1 MLNYSVA
8 ELRNNKTNMTRRL
21 LLLVCAVLCLGS
33 NVRISAQSTSSTTQS
48 AESNFVE
55 GVVRVKLQREIADRM
70 IAAKLPLSVKG
81 TNKKYV
87 QTGVTPLDRVNQKVK
102 AVSMTRVFPYAG
114 KNEAKHKAFGLDL
127 WYDVHYEASGMK
139 LAQARN
145 LFRSAE
151 GVSYAQRIPLYKPIG
166 GERFLEVSPAA
177 VARAAKAAST
187 MPFNDPLLN
196 DQWHYNND
204 GHIAGTKVGADANVF
219 KAWETGVTGSKDVVV
234 AIIDGGFQVDHP
246 DLKDNV
252 WINTAELNG
261 KPGVDDDGDGYVDDI
276 YGYNFVINS
285 SDINAHSHGTHVAGT
300 VGATNNNGIGVCGVA
315 GGSDGKGGVKMMVC
329 QVFDSRASSS
339 AVADF
344 GAAIVYAADR
354 GASIAQ
360 CSWGASVAGDEDKSV
375 TEAVNYFTKNG
386 GGDKMNGGLC
396 IFAAGNNGEE
406 GDYYPGCLDK
416 VVAVGSMA
424 PDGSVAY
431 YSNRGKWVDV
441 TAPGGLEDNG
451 QQYGVLSTLPN
462 STYGYNEGTSMA
474 CPHVSGI
481 AALILSKY
489 GNKQFSNE
497 TLRTLLTTSV
507 NDLYTQ
513 NPEYEGLM
521 GSGYIDAYKAL
532 QGKEGSVPEAVA
544 DFTVTASHDNALIE
558 WVIPETEEKSIDHH
572 VIYYSTEAFSA
583 TDDLNKLSSATV
595 DTKFKYSGDKMSY
608 EVEGLKA
615 STKYYFAIVAYN
627 RWGKA
632 SAVSPIKEATTNA
645 GPKVQVDQKNLS
657 MTVDATKASTAEAS
671 FNVKNAGEGV
681 LKYQLT
687 TATTR
692 ATMSTSARN
701 LKPNPGQVLP
711 FSGTVSPTLA
721 KRNAVASSDYKAENW
736 PDTLTY
742 SNYVY
747 SYIGETDTKLPN
759 ALAQYFYVDKATY
772 PNGFNLTDLLIQGQ
786 NGQNPEIEIYD
797 GSRSIS
803 RASLIQKINY
813 DFWAYNYPITLKEQI
828 YFAPGSSFWVVAKF
842 PAGAKNPL
850 ATGKTERTDIAQ
862 YSFYSSD
869 NGTTWTQL
877 SEVLKGTSFESVASQ
892 LTWAVQAVSK
902 NPDWSQVLNP
912 EPISGEVRPNESQK
926 VTLKNDGQKLV
937 NGTYNFNIHVKSNE
951 AVDSKQQ
958 VALAMTVKGY
968 KPELHSQQLVD
979 FGDLL
984 VGQTKTI
991 DVELTNSG
999 YGVFGGNYGMLQ
1011 APKNV
1016 KSSSDQFNVS
1026 KGANNI
1032 AARSTGTLPVTF
1044 APTKEGNF
1052 SSTIT
1057 LTDKNGNQH
1066 SFLVRGVASVPAKQ
1080 NVTPESYD
1088 AGDLKVGGE
1097 DKTATIT
1104 IKNTGNYPLQYV
1116 FPKFSSEKIV
1126 GSTAKV
1132 HKFGYT
1138 TISNVAG
1145 DESFEYEPA
1154 PELADEKDITS
1165 QFTNDNW
1172 QSGPIKV
1179 GFKFPFYGK
1188 DYDEIY
1194 VSSYGGV
1201 SMQQMDG
1208 RISCMVP
1215 TGDCVQGLGYISAY
1229 TNSGWMDMGANSKI
1243 TYGHKNGKLYI
1254 KFKDV
1259 VTPATNGGGETT
1271 TISFHMALCPDGSV
1285 EVYYDDYNPAG
1296 VFGSGGHNFV
1306 GVSDIAAS
1314 DPCIFVDANKVQE
1327 DNDGLDAPY
1336 YDIVT
1341 GSAIKIVAPA
1351 KSMIK
1356 SLSSTDG
1363 YVGNGESKEIKVTLA
1378 ANDELVAGP
1387 LTNYLTVITNDP
1399 INPSSTVKMTA
1410 NIVGDNLKAEAAL
1423 DSTSVD
1429 FGKVFRTS
1437 AQQRTVLLSNN
1448 GKDALQVAGVSVKNG
1463 KFTLAE
1469 EMKAAFS
1476 VPAGQGKDIVVT
1488 LPTAEKGTVE
1498 DVLVITYQDGTTKEI
1513 PLKAEVIGNPTWK
1526 SNPESLKVETPYGTN
1541 VEKTIQVTNEG
1552 DENLAFSVE
1561 PASWFSA
1568 SDLEA
1573 AGKSSVDYVFKSK
1586 LDGFDIPYNWVD
1598 ITNDYTEHMPYAYY
1612 IDKTDFKKVELP
1624 FEFPFYGKKYKSMYI
1639 YNTGF
1644 VSFDAPVEDYKQFP
1658 EPPASLPTTE
1668 TFYTNIICPFW
1679 GNHSMNTPSSDG
1691 VYYKAKDDEVIVSY
1705 KNYGNTMMQG
1715 MNFEVILRK
1724 DGSFKFQYNVDPD
1737 GFQLGV
1743 FGLCGIMDHTGT
1755 RGITPADMYITDGN
1769 AVEFSP
1775 YKNYVVAPGEQVEM
1789 PVELKANQLADT
1801 YDYELN
1807 VTTNDPSRAS
1817 VKIPVTLNI
1826 TGEAQ
1831 AEFPEVINVEQPVDE
1846 NAMEPSYYEFHVV
1859 NKGTKAF
1866 AITDVASEMF
1876 TVSESDDPDVE
1887 PSAPEGKLEVY
1898 AAQSNNGG
1906 DDGIDPG
1913 PLALSDDATA
1923 KAWIP
1928 YQSGMMAPIVV
1939 GEDTVKFR
1947 ITPYNVYEVHK
1958 KDFPLVFT
1966 VEGLNEETHTSTI
1979 KLNITEAPVM
1989 AFDPEELHIENVASD
2004 YKGTSTVNLKN
2015 DGEYKLTYSL
2025 SLDPSGRD
2033 AGNVDDGSNDPAPAY
2048 NVISYPSEDV
2058 AKNFVATCV
2067 EKISGKK
2074 GMVKA
2079 LGLKKV
2085 KDDQKFI
2092 YDLPEGY
2099 KGNALYYPVLNPVAN
2114 AQAAL
2119 MGTGAAALDENF
2131 YAATRYEAPA
2141 EGFNLTHLY
2150 FVGTVGDLEN
2160 VDIEASV
2167 ILGNDVTA
2175 TEKTIGHGKIHI
2187 VKEKP
2192 REDGSYQGAARML
2205 EFDNPIYINP
2215 ADTFYVVLKYP
2226 AGYKGSAMMATKDGD
2241 METNRYMA
2249 HLKSLGGWVDIE
2261 ALYDNAYS
2269 YGAFGY
2275 FMTCIEKEKGE
2286 PWIKLLNE
2294 KKDGEIASGK
2304 AIPVQFEVN
2313 AKSAYFAKNNKA
2325 TLVVKSND
2333 PYNKLYNYHI
2343 YLNKN
2348 AAPIITAP
2356 EGETTVP
2363 EASKAMVPV
2372 TVADAEGEAFTVSLN
2387 DADGI
2392 ASVESYANE
2401 DGTQEGISESNGTYT
2416 VEAGGSLKLNV
2427 ALVPDY
2433 GTAGKHTFTVNAKD
2447 ESGNVSSVVVNY
2459 NVEHTNRAPKYVG
2472 PADLALKGGETSA
2485 QYYFAD
2491 FFEDADG
2498 DAMTFSAQIADPSLA
2513 ALYQSENGIIIAAK
2527 QVSGSTN
2534 INVVATDAN
2543 GASTTG
2549 VIALTVD
2556 AATGISNVVADASKG
2571 DVTVNGDAENGNL
2584 NVTIDADADKV
2595 VLSVYSNA
2603 GQLMAQKTLQN
2614 VHAGD
2619 KASIALGKV
2628 AAGVYHLVANVDGK
2642 TSAVKF
2648 VAK

>member
-1 MLNYSVA
+1 
-8 ELRNNKTNMTRRL
+8 MTRRL

-114 KNEAKHKAFGLDL
+114 KNETKHKAFGLDL

-177 VARAAKAAST
+177 VAKAAKAAST

-219 KAWETGVTGSKDVVV
+219 KAWETGVTGSKDVLV

-375 TEAVNYFTKNG
+375 TEAVDYFTKNG

-772 PNGFNLTDLLIQGQ
+772 PNGFNLTDLRIQGQ
-786 NGQNPEIEIYD
+786 NGKDPEIEIYD

-803 RASLIQKINY
+803 KASLIQKVNY

-850 ATGKTERTDIAQ
+850 ATGKTARTDIAQ
-862 YSFYSSD
+862 HSFYSSD

-937 NGTYNFNIHVKSNE
+937 NGTYKFNIHVKSNE

-984 VGQTKTI
+984 VGQTKTL

-999 YGVFGGNYGMLQ
+999 YGVFGGQYGMLQ

-1016 KSSSDQFNVS
+1016 KSSSDQFYVS
-1026 KGANNI
+1026 KGTNNI

-1066 SFLVRGVASVPAKQ
+1066 SFLVRGVASVPAQ
-1080 NVTPESYD
+1080 QSVTPDVYE

-1097 DKTATIT
+1097 DKIATIT

-1126 GSTAKV
+1126 GSKARV

-1138 TISNVAG
+1138 TVSNVAG

-1229 TNSGWMDMGANSKI
+1229 ANSGWMDMGANSKI
-1243 TYGHKNGKLYI
+1243 TYGHKNGKLYV

-1259 VTPATNGGGETT
+1259 VTPATNGAGETT

-1306 GVSDIAAS
+1306 GVSDIAAA

-1327 DNDGLDAPY
+1327 SNDGLDAPY

-1378 ANDELVAGP
+1378 ANDNLVAGP

-1399 INPSSTVKMTA
+1399 INPSSTVKLTA

-1423 DSTSVD
+1423 DSASVD

-1469 EMKAAFS
+1469 DMNAAFS

-1526 SNPESLKVETPYGTN
+1526 SNPESLEVETPYGTN

-1573 AGKSSVDYVFKSK
+1573 TGKSSVDYVFKSK

-1817 VKIPVTLNI
+1817 IKIPVKLNI
-1826 TGEAQ
+1826 TGEAK

-1876 TVSESDDPDVE
+1876 VAADPDDPW
-1887 PSAPEGKLEVY
+1887 AMPEASLEVY
-1898 AAQSNNGG
+1898 TSTNNSG

-1913 PLALSDDATA
+1913 PMALADDAA
-1923 KAWIP
+1923 KAWVP

-1947 ITPYNVYEVHK
+1947 ITPYNVSEVHA
-1958 KDFPLVFT
+1958 KDYPLVFS
-1966 VEGLNEETHTSTI
+1966 VEGLGNTEYNSTI

-2004 YKGTSTVNLKN
+2004 FKGTSTVNLMN
-2015 DGEYKLTYSL
+2015 DGAYKLTYSL
-2025 SLDPSGRD
+2025 NLDPSGRD

-2074 GMVKA
+2074 GMLKA

-2092 YDLPEGY
+2092 YDLPSGY
-2099 KGNALYYPVLNPVAN
+2099 EGNALYYPVLNPVAN

-2119 MGTGAAALDENF
+2119 MGTGANALDENF

-2187 VKEKP
+2187 AKEEP

-2294 KKDGEIASGK
+2294 KKDGEIAPGE

-2343 YLNKN
+2343 YLDKN
-2348 AAPIITAP
+2348 AAPVITAP

-2498 DAMTFSAQIADPSLA
+2498 DVMTFSAQIADPSLA

-2556 AATGISNVVADASKG
+2556 AATGISNVVAGASKG

-2584 NVTIDADADKV
+2584 NVTIGADADKV

-2619 KASIALGKV
+2619 KASVALGKV

-2648 VAK
+2648 VVK

>member
-1 MLNYSVA
+1 
-8 ELRNNKTNMTRRL
+8 MTRRL

-70 IAAKLPLSVKG
+70 VAAKLPLSVKG
-81 TNKKYV
+81 TNRKYV

-360 CSWGASVAGDEDKSV
+360 CSWGASVADDEDKSV
-375 TEAVNYFTKNG
+375 TEAVDYFTKNG

-406 GDYYPGCLDK
+406 GNYYPGCLDK

-513 NPEYEGLM
+513 NPEYKGLM

-583 TDDLNKLSSATV
+583 TDDLNKLNSATV

-692 ATMSTSARN
+692 ATMSTSGRIK
-701 LKPNPGQVLP
+701 KPNPGQVLP
-711 FSGTVSPTLA
+711 FSGTVSPTLV
-721 KRNAVASSDYKAENW
+721 KRNAVATSDYQAKDW

-742 SNYVY
+742 SNQLY

-772 PNGFNLTDLLIQGQ
+772 PNGFNLTDLRIQGQ
-786 NGQNPEIEIYD
+786 NGQNPVIEIYD

-803 RASLIQKINY
+803 TASLIQKVNY

-828 YFAPGSSFWVVAKF
+828 HFAPGSSFWVVVKF

-850 ATGKTERTDIAQ
+850 GTGKTTRTDVAQ

-877 SEVLKGTSFESVASQ
+877 SEVLKGTSFEAIASQ
-892 LTWAVQAVSK
+892 LTWAVQAISK

-912 EPISGEVRPNESQK
+912 EPISGEVRPSESQK

-937 NGTYNFNIHVKSNE
+937 NGTYKFNIHVKSNE

-968 KPELHSQQLVD
+968 KPELHSQKLVD

-999 YGVFGGNYGMLQ
+999 YGVFGGKYGMLQ

-1066 SFLVRGVASVPAKQ
+1066 SFLVRGVASIPAQ
-1080 NVTPESYD
+1080 QSVTPDVYE

-1126 GSTAKV
+1126 GSKARV

-1138 TISNVAG
+1138 TVSNVAG

-1243 TYGHKNGKLYI
+1243 TYGHKNGKLYV

-1306 GVSDIAAS
+1306 GVSDIAAA

-1327 DNDGLDAPY
+1327 SNDGLDAPY

-1378 ANDELVAGP
+1378 ANDNLVAGP

-1399 INPSSTVKMTA
+1399 INPSSTVKLTA

-1423 DSTSVD
+1423 DSASVD

-1448 GKDALQVAGVSVKNG
+1448 GKDVLQVAGVSVKNG

-1469 EMKAAFS
+1469 EMNAAFS

-1526 SNPESLKVETPYGTN
+1526 SNPESLEVETPYGTN

-1573 AGKSSVDYVFKSK
+1573 TGKSSVDYVFKSK

-1724 DGSFKFQYNVDPD
+1724 DGTFKFQYNVDPD

-1817 VKIPVTLNI
+1817 IKIPVTLNI

-1876 TVSESDDPDVE
+1876 VAADPDDPW
-1887 PSAPEGKLEVY
+1887 AMPEASLEVY
-1898 AAQSNNGG
+1898 TSANNSG

-1913 PLALSDDATA
+1913 PMALADDAA
-1923 KAWIP
+1923 KAWVP

-1947 ITPYNVYEVHK
+1947 ITPYNVSEVHA
-1958 KDFPLVFT
+1958 KDYPLVFS
-1966 VEGLNEETHTSTI
+1966 VEGLENTEYNSTI

-2004 YKGTSTVNLKN
+2004 YKGTSTVNLMN
-2015 DGEYKLTYSL
+2015 DGAYKLTYSL
-2025 SLDPSGRD
+2025 NLDPSGRD

-2074 GMVKA
+2074 GMLKA

-2092 YDLPEGY
+2092 YDLPSGY
-2099 KGNALYYPVLNPVAN
+2099 EGNALYYPVLNPVAN

-2119 MGTGAAALDENF
+2119 MGTGATALDENF

-2187 VKEKP
+2187 AKEEP

-2294 KKDGEIASGK
+2294 KKEGEIAPGE
-2304 AIPVQFEVN
+2304 ALPVQFEVN

-2343 YLNKN
+2343 YLDKN
-2348 AAPIITAP
+2348 AAPVITAP

-2363 EASKAMVPV
+2363 EASKAMVPI

-2392 ASVESYANE
+2392 ATVESYENE
-2401 DGTQEGISESNGTYT
+2401 DGTQDGISESNGTYT

-2427 ALVPDY
+2427 ALAPAY
-2433 GTAGKHTFTVNAKD
+2433 GTAGKHSFAVNAKD
-2447 ESGNVSSVVVNY
+2447 ESGNVSSAVVNY

-2472 PADLALKGGETSA
+2472 PADLVLKGGETSA

-2527 QVSGSTN
+2527 QMPGSTN

-2556 AATGISNVVADASKG
+2556 VATGISNVVAGGSKG
-2571 DVTVNGDAENGNL
+2571 DVAVNGDAENGNL
-2584 NVTIDADADKV
+2584 NVTIGADADKV

-2603 GQLMAQKTLQN
+2603 GQLMAQKTLLN

-2619 KASIALGKV
+2619 KAGVALGKV

-2648 VAK
+2648 AAK

>member
-1 MLNYSVA
+1 
-8 ELRNNKTNMTRRL
+8 MTRRL

-81 TNKKYV
+81 TSKKYV

-166 GERFLEVSPAA
+166 GERFLEISPAA
-177 VARAAKAAST
+177 VAKAAKAAST

-360 CSWGASVAGDEDKSV
+360 CSWGASVADDEDKSV
-375 TEAVNYFTKNG
+375 TEAVDYFTKNG

-406 GDYYPGCLDK
+406 GNYYPGCLDK

-937 NGTYNFNIHVKSNE
+937 NGTYEFNIHVKSNE

-999 YGVFGGNYGMLQ
+999 YGVFGGKYGMLQ

-1032 AARSTGTLPVTF
+1032 AARSIGTLPVTF

-1080 NVTPESYD
+1080 SVTPDVYE

-1154 PELADEKDITS
+1154 PELADETDITS

-1243 TYGHKNGKLYI
+1243 TYGHKNGKLYV
-1254 KFKDV
+1254 KFKNV

-1271 TISFHMALCPDGSV
+1271 IISFHMALCPDGSV

-1336 YDIVT
+1336 YDIQT

-1399 INPSSTVKMTA
+1399 INPRASVKLTA

-1831 AEFPEVINVEQPVDE
+1831 AEFPEIINVEQPVDE
-1846 NAMEPSYYEFHVV
+1846 NAMDPSYYEFYVV

-1866 AITDVASEMF
+1866 TITDVASEMF
-1876 TVSESDDPDVE
+1876 TGSESDDPDVE
-1887 PSAPEGKLEVY
+1887 PSAPEGGLEVY
-1898 AAQSNNGG
+1898 TAQSNNGG

-1913 PLALSDDATA
+1913 PMALAADAA
-1923 KAWIP
+1923 KAWVP
-1928 YQSGMMAPIVV
+1928 YKSGMMTPIVV
-1939 GEDTVKFR
+1939 GTDTVKFR
-1947 ITPYNVYEVHK
+1947 IAPYNVYEVHK

-2004 YKGTSTVNLKN
+2004 YKGTRTVNLKN

-2074 GMVKA
+2074 GMLKT

-2092 YDLPEGY
+2092 YDLPKGY
-2099 KGNALYYPVLNPVAN
+2099 EGNALYYPVLNPVEN

-2119 MGTGAAALDENF
+2119 MGTGATALDENF

-2187 VKEKP
+2187 VKEDP

-2294 KKDGEIASGK
+2294 KKDGEIAPGK

-2333 PYNKLYNYHI
+2333 PCNKLCNYHI
-2343 YLNKN
+2343 YLDKN
-2348 AAPIITAP
+2348 AAPVITAP

-2363 EASKAMVPV
+2363 EASKAIVPV

-2401 DGTQEGISESNGTYT
+2401 NGTQEGISESNGTYT

-2556 AATGISNVVADASKG
+2556 AATGISNVVTGASKG

-2584 NVTIDADADKV
+2584 NVTIGADADKV

-2619 KASIALGKV
+2619 KASVALGKV

-2642 TSAVKF
+2642 TSVVKF

>member
-1 MLNYSVA
+1 
-8 ELRNNKTNMTRRL
+8 MTRRL

-70 IAAKLPLSVKG
+70 VAAKLPLSVKG
-81 TNKKYV
+81 TNRKYV

-219 KAWETGVTGSKDVVV
+219 KAWETGVTGSKDVLV

-339 AVADF
+339 AIADF
-344 GAAIVYAADR
+344 GAALVYAADR

-375 TEAVNYFTKNG
+375 TEAVDYFTKNG

-772 PNGFNLTDLLIQGQ
+772 PNGFNLTDLRIQGQ
-786 NGQNPEIEIYD
+786 NGKDPEIEIYD

-803 RASLIQKINY
+803 KASLIQKVNY

-850 ATGKTERTDIAQ
+850 ATGKTARTDIAQ

-937 NGTYNFNIHVKSNE
+937 NGTYKFNIHVKSNE

-984 VGQTKTI
+984 VGQTKTL

-999 YGVFGGNYGMLQ
+999 YGVFGGQYGMLQ

-1026 KGANNI
+1026 KGTNNI

-1066 SFLVRGVASVPAKQ
+1066 SFLVRGVASVPAQ
-1080 NVTPESYD
+1080 QSVTPDVYE

-1126 GSTAKV
+1126 GSKARV

-1138 TISNVAG
+1138 TVSNVAG

-1243 TYGHKNGKLYI
+1243 TYGHKNGKLYV

-1285 EVYYDDYNPAG
+1285 EVFYDDYNPAG

-1306 GVSDIAAS
+1306 GVSDIAAA

-1378 ANDELVAGP
+1378 ANDNLVAGP

-1399 INPSSTVKMTA
+1399 INPSSTVKLTA

-1423 DSTSVD
+1423 DSASVD

-1469 EMKAAFS
+1469 DMNAAFS

-1526 SNPESLKVETPYGTN
+1526 SNPESLEVETPYGTN

-1724 DGSFKFQYNVDPD
+1724 DGTFKFQYNVDPD
-1737 GFQLGV
+1737 GFQVGV

-1817 VKIPVTLNI
+1817 IKIPVTLNI
-1826 TGEAQ
+1826 TGEAK

-1846 NAMEPSYYEFHVV
+1846 NAMDPSYYEFHVV

-1876 TVSESDDPDVE
+1876 VAADPDDPW
-1887 PSAPEGKLEVY
+1887 AMPEASLEVY
-1898 AAQSNNGG
+1898 TSTNNSG

-1913 PLALSDDATA
+1913 PMALADDAA
-1923 KAWIP
+1923 KAWVP

-1947 ITPYNVYEVHK
+1947 IIPYNVSEVHA
-1958 KDFPLVFT
+1958 KDYPLVFS
-1966 VEGLNEETHTSTI
+1966 VEGLENTEYNSTI

-2004 YKGTSTVNLKN
+2004 YKGTSTVNLMN
-2015 DGEYKLTYSL
+2015 DGAYKLTYSL
-2025 SLDPSGRD
+2025 NLDPSGRD

-2074 GMVKA
+2074 GMLKA

-2092 YDLPEGY
+2092 YDLPSGY
-2099 KGNALYYPVLNPVAN
+2099 EGNALYYPVLNPVAN

-2119 MGTGAAALDENF
+2119 MGTGATALDENF

-2187 VKEKP
+2187 AKEEP

-2294 KKDGEIASGK
+2294 KKEGEIAPGE
-2304 AIPVQFEVN
+2304 ALPVQFEVN

-2343 YLNKN
+2343 YLDKN
-2348 AAPIITAP
+2348 AAPVITAP

-2392 ASVESYANE
+2392 ATVESYENE
-2401 DGTQEGISESNGTYT
+2401 DGTQDGISESNGTYT

-2427 ALVPDY
+2427 ALAPGY

-2447 ESGNVSSVVVNY
+2447 ESGNVSSAVVNY

-2472 PADLALKGGETSA
+2472 PADLVLKGGETSA

-2513 ALYQSENGIIIAAK
+2513 ALYQSENGIIIVAK
-2527 QVSGSTN
+2527 QMPGSTN

-2556 AATGISNVVADASKG
+2556 VATGISNVVAGGSKG

-2584 NVTIDADADKV
+2584 NVTIGADADKV

-2603 GQLMAQKTLQN
+2603 GQLMAQKTLLN

-2619 KASIALGKV
+2619 KAGVALGKV

-2648 VAK
+2648 AAK

>member
-1 MLNYSVA
+1 
-8 ELRNNKTNMTRRL
+8 MTRRL
-21 LLLVCAVLCLGS
+21 LLFVCAVLCLGS

-70 IAAKLPLSVKG
+70 VAAKLPLSVKG

-657 MTVDATKASTAEAS
+657 MTVDASKASIAEAS

-937 NGTYNFNIHVKSNE
+937 NGTYEFNIHVKSNE

-999 YGVFGGNYGMLQ
+999 YGVFGGKYGMLQ

-1016 KSSSDQFNVS
+1016 KSSSDQFNVP

-1080 NVTPESYD
+1080 SVTPDVYE

-1243 TYGHKNGKLYI
+1243 TYGHKNGKLYV
-1254 KFKDV
+1254 KFKNV

-1296 VFGSGGHNFV
+1296 VFGSGGYNFV

-1399 INPSSTVKMTA
+1399 INPSASVKLTA

-1552 DENLAFSVE
+1552 DEDLTFSAE

-1831 AEFPEVINVEQPVDE
+1831 AKFPEIINVEQPVDE
-1846 NAMEPSYYEFHVV
+1846 NPIDPSYYEFYVV

-1866 AITDVASEMF
+1866 TITDVASEMF
-1876 TVSESDDPDVE
+1876 TGSESDDPDVE
-1887 PSAPEGKLEVY
+1887 PSAPEGELEVY
-1898 AAQSNNGG
+1898 TAQSNNGG

-1913 PLALSDDATA
+1913 PMALAADAA

-1928 YQSGMMAPIVV
+1928 YKSGMMAPIVV
-1939 GEDTVKFR
+1939 GTDTVKFR
-1947 ITPYNVYEVHK
+1947 IAPYNVYEVHK

-2004 YKGTSTVNLKN
+2004 YKGTRTVNLKN

-2092 YDLPEGY
+2092 YDLPSGY
-2099 KGNALYYPVLNPVAN
+2099 EGNALYYPVLNPVAN

-2119 MGTGAAALDENF
+2119 MGTGATALDENF

-2187 VKEKP
+2187 VKEEP

-2205 EFDNPIYINP
+2205 KFDNPIYINP

-2275 FMTCIEKEKGE
+2275 FMTCIEKEKGD

-2294 KKDGEIASGK
+2294 KKDGEIAPGK

-2343 YLNKN
+2343 YLDKN
-2348 AAPIITAP
+2348 AAPVITAP

-2401 DGTQEGISESNGTYT
+2401 NGTQEGISESNGTYT
-2416 VEAGGSLKLNV
+2416 VKAGGSLKLNV

-2498 DAMTFSAQIADPSLA
+2498 DVMTFSAQIADPSLA

-2556 AATGISNVVADASKG
+2556 AATGISNVVAGASKG

-2584 NVTIDADADKV
+2584 NVTIGADADKV

-2619 KASIALGKV
+2619 KASVALGKV

>member
-1 MLNYSVA
+1 
-8 ELRNNKTNMTRRL
+8 MTRRL

-70 IAAKLPLSVKG
+70 VAAKLPLSVKG
-81 TNKKYV
+81 TNRKYV

-360 CSWGASVAGDEDKSV
+360 CSWGASVADDEDKSV
-375 TEAVNYFTKNG
+375 TEAVDYFTKNG

-406 GDYYPGCLDK
+406 GNYYPGCLDK

-513 NPEYEGLM
+513 NPEYKGLM

-583 TDDLNKLSSATV
+583 TDDLNKLNSATV

-645 GPKVQVDQKNLS
+645 GPKVQVDKKNLY

-692 ATMSTSARN
+692 ATMSTSGRIK
-701 LKPNPGQVLP
+701 KPNPGQVLP
-711 FSGTVSPTLA
+711 FSGTVSPTLV
-721 KRNAVASSDYKAENW
+721 KRNAVATSNYQAKDW

-742 SNYVY
+742 SNQLY

-772 PNGFNLTDLLIQGQ
+772 PNGFNLTDLRIQGQ
-786 NGQNPEIEIYD
+786 NGQNPVIEIYD

-803 RASLIQKINY
+803 TASLIQKVNY

-828 YFAPGSSFWVVAKF
+828 HFAPGSSFWVVAKF

-850 ATGKTERTDIAQ
+850 ATGKTSRTDVAQ

-877 SEVLKGTSFESVASQ
+877 SEVLKGTSFEAIASQ
-892 LTWAVQAVSK
+892 LTWAVQAISK

-968 KPELHSQQLVD
+968 KPELHSQKLVD

-999 YGVFGGNYGMLQ
+999 YGVFGGQYGMLQ

-1016 KSSSDQFNVS
+1016 KSSSNQFNVS

-1066 SFLVRGVASVPAKQ
+1066 SFLVRGVASIPAQ
-1080 NVTPESYD
+1080 QSVTPDVYE

-1126 GSTAKV
+1126 GSKARV

-1138 TISNVAG
+1138 TVSNVAG

-1243 TYGHKNGKLYI
+1243 TYGHKNGKLYV

-1306 GVSDIAAS
+1306 GVSDIAAA

-1327 DNDGLDAPY
+1327 SNDGLDAPY

-1378 ANDELVAGP
+1378 ANDNLVAGP

-1399 INPSSTVKMTA
+1399 INPSSTVKLTA

-1423 DSTSVD
+1423 DSASVD

-1448 GKDALQVAGVSVKNG
+1448 GKDVLQVAGVSVKNG

-1469 EMKAAFS
+1469 EMNAAFS

-1526 SNPESLKVETPYGTN
+1526 SNPESLEVETPYGTN

-1573 AGKSSVDYVFKSK
+1573 TGKSSVDYVFKSK

-1724 DGSFKFQYNVDPD
+1724 DGTFKFQYNVDPD

-1817 VKIPVTLNI
+1817 IKIPVTLNI

-1876 TVSESDDPDVE
+1876 VAADPDDPW
-1887 PSAPEGKLEVY
+1887 AMPEASLEVY
-1898 AAQSNNGG
+1898 TSANNSG

-1913 PLALSDDATA
+1913 PMALAADAA
-1923 KAWIP
+1923 KAWVP

-1947 ITPYNVYEVHK
+1947 ITPYNVSEVHA
-1958 KDFPLVFT
+1958 KDYPLVFS
-1966 VEGLNEETHTSTI
+1966 VEGLENTEYNSTI

-2004 YKGTSTVNLKN
+2004 YKGTSTVNLMN
-2015 DGEYKLTYSL
+2015 DGAYKLTYSL
-2025 SLDPSGRD
+2025 NLDPSGRD

-2074 GMVKA
+2074 GMLKA

-2092 YDLPEGY
+2092 YDLPSGY
-2099 KGNALYYPVLNPVAN
+2099 EGNALYYPVLNPVTN

-2187 VKEKP
+2187 AKEEP

-2294 KKDGEIASGK
+2294 KKEGEIAPGE
-2304 AIPVQFEVN
+2304 ALPVQFEVN

-2343 YLNKN
+2343 YLDKN

-2392 ASVESYANE
+2392 ATVESYENE
-2401 DGTQEGISESNGTYT
+2401 DGTQDGISESNGTYT

-2427 ALVPDY
+2427 ALAPAY
-2433 GTAGKHTFTVNAKD
+2433 GTAGKHSFAVNAKD
-2447 ESGNVSSVVVNY
+2447 EAGNVSSAVVNY

-2472 PADLALKGGETSA
+2472 PADLVLKGGETSA

-2527 QVSGSTN
+2527 QMPGSTN

-2549 VIALTVD
+2549 VITLTVD
-2556 AATGISNVVADASKG
+2556 VATGISNVVAGGSKG
-2571 DVTVNGDAENGNL
+2571 DVAVNGDAENGNL
-2584 NVTIDADADKV
+2584 NVTIGADADKV

-2603 GQLMAQKTLQN
+2603 GQLMAQKTLLN

-2619 KASIALGKV
+2619 KAGVALGKV

-2648 VAK
+2648 AAK

>member
-1 MLNYSVA
+1 
-8 ELRNNKTNMTRRL
+8 MTRRL

-166 GERFLEVSPAA
+166 GERFLEISPAA
-177 VARAAKAAST
+177 VAKAAKAAST

-375 TEAVNYFTKNG
+375 TEAVDYFTKNG

-772 PNGFNLTDLLIQGQ
+772 PNGLNLTDLLIQGQ

-850 ATGKTERTDIAQ
+850 ATGKTARTDIAQ

-937 NGTYNFNIHVKSNE
+937 NGTYKFNIHVKSNE

-999 YGVFGGNYGMLQ
+999 YGVFGGQYGMLQ
-1011 APKNV
+1011 ASKNV

-1080 NVTPESYD
+1080 SVTPDVYE

-1399 INPSSTVKMTA
+1399 INPSASVKLTA

-1469 EMKAAFS
+1469 EMKAAFA

-1526 SNPESLKVETPYGTN
+1526 SNPESLEVETPYGTN

-1724 DGSFKFQYNVDPD
+1724 DGTFKFQYNVDPD

-1817 VKIPVTLNI
+1817 IKIPVTLNI

-1876 TVSESDDPDVE
+1876 VAANPDDPW
-1887 PSAPEGKLEVY
+1887 AMPEASLEVY
-1898 AAQSNNGG
+1898 TSANNSG

-1913 PLALSDDATA
+1913 PMALAADAA
-1923 KAWIP
+1923 KAWVP
-1928 YQSGMMAPIVV
+1928 YKSGMMTPIVV
-1939 GEDTVKFR
+1939 GTDTVKFR
-1947 ITPYNVYEVHK
+1947 IAPYNVYEVHK

-2004 YKGTSTVNLKN
+2004 YNGTVTANLMN
-2015 DGEYKLTYSL
+2015 AGQYKLTYSL
-2025 SLDPSGRD
+2025 NLDPSGRD

-2092 YDLPEGY
+2092 YDLPTGY
-2099 KGNALYYPVLNPVAN
+2099 EGNALYYPVLNPVAN

-2119 MGTGAAALDENF
+2119 MGTGATALDENF

-2187 VKEKP
+2187 AKEEP

-2294 KKDGEIASGK
+2294 KKEGEIAPGE

-2343 YLNKN
+2343 YLDKN

-2401 DGTQEGISESNGTYT
+2401 DGTQEGISESNSTYT

-2447 ESGNVSSVVVNY
+2447 ESGNVSSAVVNY

-2498 DAMTFSAQIADPSLA
+2498 DVMTFFAQIADPSLA

-2556 AATGISNVVADASKG
+2556 AATGISNVVAGASKG

-2584 NVTIDADADKV
+2584 NVTIGADADKV

-2614 VHAGD
+2614 VHADD
-2619 KASIALGKV
+2619 KASVALGKV

>member
-1 MLNYSVA
+1 
-8 ELRNNKTNMTRRL
+8 MTRRL

-81 TNKKYV
+81 TSKKYV

-177 VARAAKAAST
+177 VAKAAKAAST

-558 WVIPETEEKSIDHH
+558 WTIPETEEKSIDHH

-721 KRNAVASSDYKAENW
+721 KRNAVASSDYKVENW

-937 NGTYNFNIHVKSNE
+937 NGTYEFNIHVKSNE

-999 YGVFGGNYGMLQ
+999 YGVFGGKYGMLQ

-1032 AARSTGTLPVTF
+1032 AARSIGTLPVTF

-1080 NVTPESYD
+1080 SVTPDAYD

-1154 PELADEKDITS
+1154 PELADETDITS

-1243 TYGHKNGKLYI
+1243 TYGHKNGKLYV
-1254 KFKDV
+1254 KFKNV

-1336 YDIVT
+1336 YDIQT

-1399 INPSSTVKMTA
+1399 INPSASVKLTA

-1541 VEKTIQVTNEG
+1541 VEKTIQVTNKG
-1552 DENLAFSVE
+1552 DEDLTFSAE

-1831 AEFPEVINVEQPVDE
+1831 AEFPEIINVEQPVDE
-1846 NAMEPSYYEFHVV
+1846 NAMDPSYYEFYVV

-1866 AITDVASEMF
+1866 TITDVASEMF
-1876 TVSESDDPDVE
+1876 TGSESDDPDVE
-1887 PSAPEGKLEVY
+1887 PSAPEGGLEVY
-1898 AAQSNNGG
+1898 TAQSNNGG

-1913 PLALSDDATA
+1913 PMALAADAA
-1923 KAWIP
+1923 KAWVP
-1928 YQSGMMAPIVV
+1928 YKSGMMTPIVV
-1939 GEDTVKFR
+1939 GTDTVKFR
-1947 ITPYNVYEVHK
+1947 IAPYNVYEVHK

-2004 YKGTSTVNLKN
+2004 YKGTRTVNLKN

-2074 GMVKA
+2074 GMLKT

-2092 YDLPEGY
+2092 YDLPKGY
-2099 KGNALYYPVLNPVAN
+2099 EGNALYYPVLNPVEN

-2119 MGTGAAALDENF
+2119 MGTGATALDENF

-2187 VKEKP
+2187 VKEDP

-2294 KKDGEIASGK
+2294 KKDGEIAPGK

-2333 PYNKLYNYHI
+2333 PCNKLCNYHI
-2343 YLNKN
+2343 YLDKN
-2348 AAPIITAP
+2348 AAPVITAP

-2363 EASKAMVPV
+2363 EASKAIVPV

-2401 DGTQEGISESNGTYT
+2401 NGTQEGISESNGTYT

-2447 ESGNVSSVVVNY
+2447 ESGNVSSAVVNY

-2498 DAMTFSAQIADPSLA
+2498 DVMTFSAQIADPSLA

-2556 AATGISNVVADASKG
+2556 AATGISNVVAGASKG

-2584 NVTIDADADKV
+2584 NVTIGADADKV

-2619 KASIALGKV
+2619 KASVALGKV

>member
-1 MLNYSVA
+1 
-8 ELRNNKTNMTRRL
+8 MTRRL

-114 KNEAKHKAFGLDL
+114 KDEAKHKAAGLDL

-166 GERFLEVSPAA
+166 GERFLEISPAA
-177 VARAAKAAST
+177 VAKAAKAAST

-360 CSWGASVAGDEDKSV
+360 CSWGAGVADEEDKSV
-375 TEAVNYFTKNG
+375 TEAVDYFTKNG

-406 GDYYPGCLDK
+406 GNYYPGCLDK

-558 WVIPETEEKSIDHH
+558 WTIPETEEKSIDHH

-692 ATMSTSARN
+692 ATMSTSGRIKN
-701 LKPNPGQVLP
+701 PNPGQVLP
-711 FSGTVSPTLA
+711 FSGTVSPTLV
-721 KRNAVASSDYKAENW
+721 KRNAVATSNYQAKDW

-742 SNYVY
+742 SNQLY

-772 PNGFNLTDLLIQGQ
+772 PNGFNLTDLHFQGQ
-786 NGQNPEIEIYD
+786 NGQNPVIEIYD
-797 GSRSIS
+797 GSRTIS
-803 RASLIQKINY
+803 TASLIQKVNY

-828 YFAPGSSFWVVAKF
+828 HFAPGSSFWVVAKF

-850 ATGKTERTDIAQ
+850 GTGKTTRTDVAQ

-877 SEVLKGTSFESVASQ
+877 SEVLKGTSFEAVASQ
-892 LTWAVQAVSK
+892 LTWAVQAISK

-937 NGTYNFNIHVKSNE
+937 NGTYKFNIHVKSNE

-999 YGVFGGNYGMLQ
+999 YGVFAGKYGMLQ
-1011 APKNV
+1011 ASQNEV

-1026 KGANNI
+1026 KGAKNI

-1080 NVTPESYD
+1080 TVTPDVYE

-1165 QFTNDNW
+1165 QFTNNNW

-1243 TYGHKNGKLYI
+1243 TYGHKNGKFYV

-1327 DNDGLDAPY
+1327 DNDGLNAPY
-1336 YDIVT
+1336 YDIQT

-1378 ANDELVAGP
+1378 ANDDLVAGP

-1399 INPSSTVKMTA
+1399 INPSASVKLTA

-1552 DENLAFSVE
+1552 DENLTFSAE
-1561 PASWFSA
+1561 PASWYTA

-1573 AGKSSVDYVFKSK
+1573 NGNSTVDYVFKSK
-1586 LDGFDIPYNWVD
+1586 LDGFDVPYNWVD

-1612 IDKTDFKKVELP
+1612 INKTDFKKVELP

-1705 KNYGNTMMQG
+1705 KNYGNTMMLG

-1724 DGSFKFQYNVDPD
+1724 DGSFKFQYHVDPD

-1769 AVEFSP
+1769 TIEFTP

-1826 TGEAQ
+1826 TGEVQ

-1846 NAMEPSYYEFHVV
+1846 NPMYPSYYEFYVV

-1866 AITDVASEMF
+1866 TITNVASEMF
-1876 TVSESDDPDVE
+1876 VAADPDDPW
-1887 PSAPEGKLEVY
+1887 AMPEASLEVY
-1898 AAQSNNGG
+1898 TSANNSGG
-1906 DDGIDPG
+1906 DGGIDPG

-1928 YQSGMMAPIVV
+1928 YRSGMMAPIVV

-1947 ITPYNVYEVHK
+1947 ITPYNVSEVHA
-1958 KDFPLVFT
+1958 KDYPLVFS
-1966 VEGLNEETHTSTI
+1966 VEGLENTEYNSTI

-2004 YKGTSTVNLKN
+2004 YKGTSTVNLMN
-2015 DGEYKLTYSL
+2015 DGKYKLIYSL

-2033 AGNVDDGSNDPAPAY
+2033 AGNVDDGSNVPAPSY

-2085 KDDQKFI
+2085 KDDQKFF
-2092 YDLPEGY
+2092 YDLPSGY
-2099 KGNALYYPVLNPVAN
+2099 EGNALYYPVLNPVAN

-2119 MGTGAAALDENF
+2119 MGTGASALDENF

-2187 VKEKP
+2187 VKEEP
-2192 REDGSYQGAARML
+2192 RDDGSYQGAPRML

-2226 AGYKGSAMMATKDGD
+2226 AGYKSSAMMATKDGD
-2241 METNRYMA
+2241 MEPNRYMA

-2294 KKDGEIASGK
+2294 KKDGEIAPGK

-2343 YLNKN
+2343 YLDKN
-2348 AAPIITAP
+2348 AAPVITAP

-2401 DGTQEGISESNGTYT
+2401 DGTQKGISESNGTYT

-2491 FFEDADG
+2491 FFEDVDG
-2498 DAMTFSAQIADPSLA
+2498 DVMTFSAQIADPSLA

-2556 AATGISNVVADASKG
+2556 AATGINNVVADASKG

-2614 VHAGD
+2614 VHSGD
-2619 KASIALGKV
+2619 KASVALGKV

>member
-1 MLNYSVA
+1 
-8 ELRNNKTNMTRRL
+8 MTRRL

-70 IAAKLPLSVKG
+70 VAAKLPLSVKG
-81 TNKKYV
+81 TNRKYV

-177 VARAAKAAST
+177 VAKAAKAAST

-219 KAWETGVTGSKDVVV
+219 KAWETGVTGSKDVLV

-276 YGYNFVINS
+276 YGYNFVVNS
-285 SDINAHSHGTHVAGT
+285 SNINAHSHGTHVAGT

-344 GAAIVYAADR
+344 GAALVYAADR

-375 TEAVNYFTKNG
+375 TEAVDYFTKNG

-692 ATMSTSARN
+692 ATMSTSGRIKN
-701 LKPNPGQVLP
+701 PNPGQVLP
-711 FSGTVSPTLA
+711 FSGTVSPTLV
-721 KRNAVASSDYKAENW
+721 KRNAVATSDYQAKDW

-742 SNYVY
+742 SNLLY

-772 PNGFNLTDLLIQGQ
+772 PNGFNLTDLRFQGQ
-786 NGQNPEIEIYD
+786 NGQNPVIEIYD

-803 RASLIQKINY
+803 TASLIQKVNY
-813 DFWAYNYPITLKEQI
+813 DFWAYKYPISLKEQI
-828 YFAPGSSFWVVAKF
+828 HFAPGTSFWVVAKF

-850 ATGKTERTDIAQ
+850 ATGKTNRTDVAQ

-877 SEVLKGTSFESVASQ
+877 SQVLKGTSFEAVANQ
-892 LTWAVQAVSK
+892 LTWAVQAISK

-912 EPISGEVRPNESQK
+912 EPVSGEVRPGESQK

-958 VALAMTVKGY
+958 VALSMTVKGY

-999 YGVFGGNYGMLQ
+999 YGVFGGNYGVLQ

-1026 KGANNI
+1026 KGTNNI

-1066 SFLVRGVASVPAKQ
+1066 SFLVRGVASVPAQ
-1080 NVTPESYD
+1080 QSVTPDVYE

-1126 GSTAKV
+1126 GSKARV

-1138 TISNVAG
+1138 TVSNVAG

-1201 SMQQMDG
+1201 SMKQADG

-1243 TYGHKNGKLYI
+1243 TYGHKNGKFYV

-1259 VTPATNGGGETT
+1259 VTPATNGAGETT

-1327 DNDGLDAPY
+1327 SNDGLDAPY

-1399 INPSSTVKMTA
+1399 INPSSTVKLTA

-1423 DSTSVD
+1423 DSASVD

-1469 EMKAAFS
+1469 EMNAAFS

-1526 SNPESLKVETPYGTN
+1526 SNPESLEVETPYGTN

-1552 DENLAFSVE
+1552 DENLTFSAE
-1561 PASWFSA
+1561 PASWYTA
-1568 SDLEA
+1568 SDQEA
-1573 AGKSSVDYVFKSK
+1573 TDKSTVDYVFKSK
-1586 LDGFDIPYNWVD
+1586 LDGFDIPYKWVD

-1817 VKIPVTLNI
+1817 IKIPVTLNI

-1876 TVSESDDPDVE
+1876 VAADPDDPW
-1887 PSAPEGKLEVY
+1887 AMPEASLEVY
-1898 AAQSNNGG
+1898 TSANNSG

-1913 PLALSDDATA
+1913 PMALAADAA
-1923 KAWIP
+1923 KAWVP

-1947 ITPYNVYEVHK
+1947 ITPYNVSEVHA
-1958 KDFPLVFT
+1958 KDYPLVFS
-1966 VEGLNEETHTSTI
+1966 VEGLENTEYNSTI

-2004 YKGTSTVNLKN
+2004 YKGTSTVNLMN
-2015 DGEYKLTYSL
+2015 DGAYKLTYSL

-2074 GMVKA
+2074 GMLKA

-2092 YDLPEGY
+2092 YDLPTGY
-2099 KGNALYYPVLNPVAN
+2099 EGNALYYPVLNPVAN

-2119 MGTGAAALDENF
+2119 MGTGATALDENF

-2187 VKEKP
+2187 AKEEP

-2294 KKDGEIASGK
+2294 KKEGEIAPGE
-2304 AIPVQFEVN
+2304 ALPVQFEVN

-2343 YLNKN
+2343 YLDKN
-2348 AAPIITAP
+2348 AAPVITAP

-2392 ASVESYANE
+2392 ATVESYENE
-2401 DGTQEGISESNGTYT
+2401 DGTQDGISESNGTYT

-2498 DAMTFSAQIADPSLA
+2498 DVMTFSAQIADPSLA

-2527 QVSGSTN
+2527 QMPGSTN

-2556 AATGISNVVADASKG
+2556 VATGISNVVAGGSKG
-2571 DVTVNGDAENGNL
+2571 DVAVNGDAENGNL
-2584 NVTIDADADKV
+2584 NVTIGADADKV

-2603 GQLMAQKTLQN
+2603 GQLMAQKTLLN

-2619 KASIALGKV
+2619 KAGVALGKV

-2648 VAK
+2648 AAK

>member
-1 MLNYSVA
+1 
-8 ELRNNKTNMTRRL
+8 MTRRL

-87 QTGVTPLDRVNQKVK
+87 QTGVTPLDRVSQKVK

-114 KNEAKHKAFGLDL
+114 KDEAKHKAAGLDL

-145 LFRSAE
+145 LLRSTE
-151 GVSYAQRIPLYKPIG
+151 GVAYAQRIPVYKPIG

-177 VARAAKAAST
+177 VAKAAKAAST

-360 CSWGASVAGDEDKSV
+360 CSWGAGVADEEDKSV
-375 TEAVNYFTKNG
+375 TEAVDYFTKNG

-396 IFAAGNNGEE
+396 IFASGNNGEE
-406 GDYYPGCLDK
+406 GNYYPGCLDK

-558 WVIPETEEKSIDHH
+558 WTIPETEEKSIDHH

-692 ATMSTSARN
+692 ATMSTSGRIKN
-701 LKPNPGQVLP
+701 PNPGQVLP
-711 FSGTVSPTLA
+711 FSGTVSPTLV
-721 KRNAVASSDYKAENW
+721 KRNAVATSNYQAKDW

-742 SNYVY
+742 SNQLY

-772 PNGFNLTDLLIQGQ
+772 PNGFNLTDLHFQGQ
-786 NGQNPEIEIYD
+786 NGQNPVIEIYD
-797 GSRSIS
+797 GSRTIS
-803 RASLIQKINY
+803 TASLIQKVNY

-828 YFAPGSSFWVVAKF
+828 HFAPGSSFWVVAKF

-850 ATGKTERTDIAQ
+850 GTGKTTRTDVAQ

-877 SEVLKGTSFESVASQ
+877 SEVLKGTSFEAVANQ
-892 LTWAVQAVSK
+892 LTWAVQAISK

-937 NGTYNFNIHVKSNE
+937 NGTYKFNIHVKSNE

-999 YGVFGGNYGMLQ
+999 YGVFAGKYGMLQ
-1011 APKNV
+1011 ASQNEV

-1026 KGANNI
+1026 KGAKNI

-1066 SFLVRGVASVPAKQ
+1066 SFLVRGVASVPATQ
-1080 NVTPESYD
+1080 TVTPDVYE

-1145 DESFEYEPA
+1145 DESFKYEAA

-1165 QFTNDNW
+1165 QFTNNNW

-1188 DYDEIY
+1188 DYEQIY

-1215 TGDCVQGLGYISAY
+1215 TGDCVDGLGYISAY

-1259 VTPATNGGGETT
+1259 VTPATNGAGETT

-1285 EVYYDDYNPAG
+1285 EVFYDDYDPAG

-1327 DNDGLDAPY
+1327 SNGGLDAPY
-1336 YDIVT
+1336 YDIRT

-1378 ANDELVAGP
+1378 VNDELVAGP

-1399 INPSSTVKMTA
+1399 INPSASIKLTA

-1586 LDGFDIPYNWVD
+1586 LDGFDVPYNWVD

-1612 IDKTDFKKVELP
+1612 INKTDFKKVELP

-1705 KNYGNTMMQG
+1705 KNYGNTMMLG

-1724 DGSFKFQYNVDPD
+1724 DGSFKFQYHVDPD

-1769 AVEFSP
+1769 TIEFTP

-1826 TGEAQ
+1826 TGEVQ

-1846 NAMEPSYYEFHVV
+1846 NPMYPSYYEFYVV

-1876 TVSESDDPDVE
+1876 VAADPDDPW
-1887 PSAPEGKLEVY
+1887 AMPEASLEVY
-1898 AAQSNNGG
+1898 TSANNSG
-1906 DDGIDPG
+1906 DGGIDPG

-1928 YQSGMMAPIVV
+1928 YRSGMMAPIVV
-1939 GEDTVKFR
+1939 GTDTVKFR
-1947 ITPYNVYEVHK
+1947 ITPYNVSEVHA
-1958 KDFPLVFT
+1958 KDYPLVFS
-1966 VEGLNEETHTSTI
+1966 VEGLENTEYNSTI

-2004 YKGTSTVNLKN
+2004 YKGTSTVNLMN
-2015 DGEYKLTYSL
+2015 DGKYKLIYSL

-2033 AGNVDDGSNDPAPAY
+2033 AGNVDDGSNVPAPSY

-2085 KDDQKFI
+2085 KDDQKFF
-2092 YDLPEGY
+2092 YDLPSGY
-2099 KGNALYYPVLNPVAN
+2099 EGNALYYPVLNPVAN

-2119 MGTGAAALDENF
+2119 MGTGATALDENF

-2187 VKEKP
+2187 VKEEP
-2192 REDGSYQGAARML
+2192 LEDGSYRGVPRML

-2226 AGYKGSAMMATKDGD
+2226 AGYKSSALMATKDGD

-2261 ALYDNAYS
+2261 ALYNNAYS

-2294 KKDGEIASGK
+2294 KKEGEIAPGE
-2304 AIPVQFEVN
+2304 ALPVLFEVN
-2313 AKSAYFAKNNKA
+2313 AKSAYFSKNNKA

-2343 YLNKN
+2343 YLDKN
-2348 AAPIITAP
+2348 AAPVITAP

-2401 DGTQEGISESNGTYT
+2401 DGTKKGISESNGTYT

-2491 FFEDADG
+2491 FFEDVDG
-2498 DAMTFSAQIADPSLA
+2498 DVMTFSAQIADPSLA

-2556 AATGISNVVADASKG
+2556 AATGINNVVADASKG

-2614 VHAGD
+2614 VHSGD
-2619 KASIALGKV
+2619 KASVALGKV

>member
-1 MLNYSVA
+1 
-8 ELRNNKTNMTRRL
+8 MTRRL

-48 AESNFVE
+48 VESNFVE

-70 IAAKLPLSVKG
+70 VAAKLPLSVKG
-81 TNKKYV
+81 TNRKYV

-360 CSWGASVAGDEDKSV
+360 CSWGASVADDEDKSV
-375 TEAVNYFTKNG
+375 TEAVDYFTKNG

-406 GDYYPGCLDK
+406 GNYYPGCLDK

-583 TDDLNKLSSATV
+583 TDDLNKLNSATV

-692 ATMSTSARN
+692 ATMSTSGRIK
-701 LKPNPGQVLP
+701 KPNPGQVLP
-711 FSGTVSPTLA
+711 FSGTVSPTLV
-721 KRNAVASSDYKAENW
+721 KRNAVATSDYQAKDW

-742 SNYVY
+742 SNQLY

-772 PNGFNLTDLLIQGQ
+772 PNGFNLTDLRIQGQ
-786 NGQNPEIEIYD
+786 NGQNPVIEIYD

-803 RASLIQKINY
+803 TASLIQKVNY

-828 YFAPGSSFWVVAKF
+828 HFAPGSSFWVVVKF

-850 ATGKTERTDIAQ
+850 GTGKTTRTDVAQ

-877 SEVLKGTSFESVASQ
+877 SEVLKGTSFEAIASQ
-892 LTWAVQAVSK
+892 LTWAVQAISK

-912 EPISGEVRPNESQK
+912 EPISGEVRPSESQK

-937 NGTYNFNIHVKSNE
+937 NGTYKFNIHVKSNE

-968 KPELHSQQLVD
+968 KPELHSQKLVD

-999 YGVFGGNYGMLQ
+999 YGVFGGQYGMLQ

-1066 SFLVRGVASVPAKQ
+1066 SFLVRGVASIPAQ
-1080 NVTPESYD
+1080 QSVTPDVYE

-1126 GSTAKV
+1126 GSKARV

-1138 TISNVAG
+1138 TVSNVAG

-1243 TYGHKNGKLYI
+1243 TYGHKNGKLYV

-1306 GVSDIAAS
+1306 GVSDIAAA

-1327 DNDGLDAPY
+1327 SNDGLDAPY

-1378 ANDELVAGP
+1378 ANDNLVAGP

-1399 INPSSTVKMTA
+1399 INPSSTVKLTA

-1423 DSTSVD
+1423 DSASVD

-1448 GKDALQVAGVSVKNG
+1448 GKDVLQVAGVSVKNG

-1469 EMKAAFS
+1469 EMNAAFS

-1526 SNPESLKVETPYGTN
+1526 SNSESLEVETPYGTN

-1573 AGKSSVDYVFKSK
+1573 TGKSSVDYVFKSK

-1691 VYYKAKDDEVIVSY
+1691 VYYKAKNDEVIVSY

-1724 DGSFKFQYNVDPD
+1724 DGTFKFQYNVDPD

-1817 VKIPVTLNI
+1817 IKIPVTLNI

-1876 TVSESDDPDVE
+1876 VAADPDDPW
-1887 PSAPEGKLEVY
+1887 AMPEASLEVY
-1898 AAQSNNGG
+1898 TSANNSG

-1913 PLALSDDATA
+1913 PMALAADAA
-1923 KAWIP
+1923 KAWVP

-1947 ITPYNVYEVHK
+1947 ITPYNVSEVHA
-1958 KDFPLVFT
+1958 KDYPLVFS
-1966 VEGLNEETHTSTI
+1966 VEGLENTEYNSTI

-2004 YKGTSTVNLKN
+2004 YKGTSTVNLMN
-2015 DGEYKLTYSL
+2015 DGAYKLTYSL
-2025 SLDPSGRD
+2025 NLDPSGRD

-2074 GMVKA
+2074 GMLKA

-2092 YDLPEGY
+2092 YDLPSGY
-2099 KGNALYYPVLNPVAN
+2099 EGNALYYPVLNPVAN

-2119 MGTGAAALDENF
+2119 MGTGASALDENF

-2187 VKEKP
+2187 AKEEP

-2294 KKDGEIASGK
+2294 KKEGEIAPGE
-2304 AIPVQFEVN
+2304 ALPVQFEVN

-2343 YLNKN
+2343 YLDKN
-2348 AAPIITAP
+2348 AAPVITAP

-2392 ASVESYANE
+2392 ATVESYENE
-2401 DGTQEGISESNGTYT
+2401 DGTQDGISESNGTYT

-2427 ALVPDY
+2427 ALAPAY
-2433 GTAGKHTFTVNAKD
+2433 STAGKHSFAVNAKD
-2447 ESGNVSSVVVNY
+2447 ESGNVSSAVVNY

-2472 PADLALKGGETSA
+2472 PADLVLKGGETSA

-2527 QVSGSTN
+2527 QMPGSTN

-2556 AATGISNVVADASKG
+2556 VATGISNVVAGGSKG

-2584 NVTIDADADKV
+2584 NVTIGADADKV

-2603 GQLMAQKTLQN
+2603 GQLMAQKTLLN

-2619 KASIALGKV
+2619 KAGVALGKV

-2648 VAK
+2648 AAK

>member
-1 MLNYSVA
+1 MS
-8 ELRNNKTNMTRRL
+8 
-21 LLLVCAVLCLGS
+21 
-33 NVRISAQSTSSTTQS
+33 
-48 AESNFVE
+48 
-55 GVVRVKLQREIADRM
+55 
-70 IAAKLPLSVKG
+70 KG
-81 TNKKYV
+81 T
-87 QTGVTPLDRVNQKVK
+87 
-102 AVSMTRVFPYAG
+102 
-114 KNEAKHKAFGLDL
+114 
-127 WYDVHYEASGMK
+127 
-139 LAQARN
+139 
-145 LFRSAE
+145 
-151 GVSYAQRIPLYKPIG
+151 
-166 GERFLEVSPAA
+166 
-177 VARAAKAAST
+177 
-187 MPFNDPLLN
+187 
-196 DQWHYNND
+196 
-204 GHIAGTKVGADANVF
+204 
-219 KAWETGVTGSKDVVV
+219 
-234 AIIDGGFQVDHP
+234 
-246 DLKDNV
+246 
-252 WINTAELNG
+252 
-261 KPGVDDDGDGYVDDI
+261 
-276 YGYNFVINS
+276 
-285 SDINAHSHGTHVAGT
+285 
-300 VGATNNNGIGVCGVA
+300 
-315 GGSDGKGGVKMMVC
+315 
-329 QVFDSRASSS
+329 
-339 AVADF
+339 
-344 GAAIVYAADR
+344 
-354 GASIAQ
+354 
-360 CSWGASVAGDEDKSV
+360 
-375 TEAVNYFTKNG
+375 
-386 GGDKMNGGLC
+386 
-396 IFAAGNNGEE
+396 
-406 GDYYPGCLDK
+406 
-416 VVAVGSMA
+416 
-424 PDGSVAY
+424 
-431 YSNRGKWVDV
+431 
-441 TAPGGLEDNG
+441 
-451 QQYGVLSTLPN
+451 
-462 STYGYNEGTSMA
+462 
-474 CPHVSGI
+474 
-481 AALILSKY
+481 
-489 GNKQFSNE
+489 
-497 TLRTLLTTSV
+497 
-507 NDLYTQ
+507 
-513 NPEYEGLM
+513 
-521 GSGYIDAYKAL
+521 
-532 QGKEGSVPEAVA
+532 
-544 DFTVTASHDNALIE
+544 
-558 WVIPETEEKSIDHH
+558 
-572 VIYYSTEAFSA
+572 
-583 TDDLNKLSSATV
+583 
-595 DTKFKYSGDKMSY
+595 
-608 EVEGLKA
+608 
-615 STKYYFAIVAYN
+615 
-627 RWGKA
+627 
-632 SAVSPIKEATTNA
+632 
-645 GPKVQVDQKNLS
+645 
-657 MTVDATKASTAEAS
+657 
-671 FNVKNAGEGV
+671 
-681 LKYQLT
+681 
-687 TATTR
+687 
-692 ATMSTSARN
+692 
-701 LKPNPGQVLP
+701 
-711 FSGTVSPTLA
+711 
-721 KRNAVASSDYKAENW
+721 
-736 PDTLTY
+736 
-742 SNYVY
+742 
-747 SYIGETDTKLPN
+747 
-759 ALAQYFYVDKATY
+759 
-772 PNGFNLTDLLIQGQ
+772 
-786 NGQNPEIEIYD
+786 
-797 GSRSIS
+797 
-803 RASLIQKINY
+803 
-813 DFWAYNYPITLKEQI
+813 
-828 YFAPGSSFWVVAKF
+828 
-842 PAGAKNPL
+842 
-850 ATGKTERTDIAQ
+850 
-862 YSFYSSD
+862 
-869 NGTTWTQL
+869 
-877 SEVLKGTSFESVASQ
+877 
-892 LTWAVQAVSK
+892 
-902 NPDWSQVLNP
+902 
-912 EPISGEVRPNESQK
+912 
-926 VTLKNDGQKLV
+926 
-937 NGTYNFNIHVKSNE
+937 
-951 AVDSKQQ
+951 
-958 VALAMTVKGY
+958 
-968 KPELHSQQLVD
+968 
-979 FGDLL
+979 
-984 VGQTKTI
+984 
-991 DVELTNSG
+991 
-999 YGVFGGNYGMLQ
+999 
-1011 APKNV
+1011 
-1016 KSSSDQFNVS
+1016 
-1026 KGANNI
+1026 NNI

-1066 SFLVRGVASVPAKQ
+1066 SFLVRGVASVPAQ
-1080 NVTPESYD
+1080 QSVTPDVYE

-1126 GSTAKV
+1126 GSKARV

-1138 TISNVAG
+1138 TVSNVAG

-1215 TGDCVQGLGYISAY
+1215 TGECVQGLGYISAY
-1229 TNSGWMDMGANSKI
+1229 ANSGWMDMGANSKI
-1243 TYGHKNGKLYI
+1243 TYGHKNGKLYV

-1259 VTPATNGGGETT
+1259 VTPATNGAGETT

-1306 GVSDIAAS
+1306 GVSDIAAA

-1336 YDIVT
+1336 YDIHT

-1378 ANDELVAGP
+1378 ANDNLVAGP

-1399 INPSSTVKMTA
+1399 INSSSTVKLTA

-1541 VEKTIQVTNEG
+1541 VEKTIPVTNEG

-1724 DGSFKFQYNVDPD
+1724 DGTFKFQYNVDPD

-1831 AEFPEVINVEQPVDE
+1831 AKFPEIINVEQPVDE
-1846 NAMEPSYYEFHVV
+1846 NAMDPSYYEFYVV

-1866 AITDVASEMF
+1866 TITDVASEMF
-1876 TVSESDDPDVE
+1876 TGSESDDPDVE
-1887 PSAPEGKLEVY
+1887 PSAPEGELEVY
-1898 AAQSNNGG
+1898 TAQSNNGG

-1913 PLALSDDATA
+1913 PMALAADAA
-1923 KAWIP
+1923 KAWVP
-1928 YQSGMMAPIVV
+1928 YKSGMMAPIVV
-1939 GEDTVKFR
+1939 GTDTVKFR
-1947 ITPYNVYEVHK
+1947 IAPYNVYEVHK

-2004 YKGTSTVNLKN
+2004 YKGTRTVNLKN

-2067 EKISGKK
+2067 EKIFGKK

-2092 YDLPEGY
+2092 YDLPTGY
-2099 KGNALYYPVLNPVAN
+2099 EGNALYYPVLNPVAN

-2119 MGTGAAALDENF
+2119 MGTGATALDENF

-2187 VKEKP
+2187 AKEEP

-2294 KKDGEIASGK
+2294 KKDGEIAPGE

-2343 YLNKN
+2343 YLDKN
-2348 AAPIITAP
+2348 AAPVITAP

-2433 GTAGKHTFTVNAKD
+2433 GTAGKHSFAVNAKD

-2459 NVEHTNRAPKYVG
+2459 NVEHTNRTPKYVG

-2498 DAMTFSAQIADPSLA
+2498 DVMTFSAQIADPSLA

-2556 AATGISNVVADASKG
+2556 AATGISNVVAGASKG
-2571 DVTVNGDAENGNL
+2571 NVTVNGDAENGNL
-2584 NVTIDADADKV
+2584 NVTIGADADKV

-2619 KASIALGKV
+2619 KASVALGKV

>member
-1 MLNYSVA
+1 
-8 ELRNNKTNMTRRL
+8 MTRRL

-70 IAAKLPLSVKG
+70 VAAKLPLSVKG
-81 TNKKYV
+81 TNRKYV

-177 VARAAKAAST
+177 VAKAAKAAST

-196 DQWHYNND
+196 EQWHYNND

-219 KAWETGVTGSKDVVV
+219 KAWETGVTGSKDVLV

-285 SDINAHSHGTHVAGT
+285 SNINAHSHGTHVAGT

-344 GAAIVYAADR
+344 GAALVYAADR

-360 CSWGASVAGDEDKSV
+360 CSWGASVPGDEDKSV
-375 TEAVNYFTKNG
+375 TEAVDYFTKNG

-595 DTKFKYSGDKMSY
+595 DTKFMYSGDKMSY

-772 PNGFNLTDLLIQGQ
+772 PNGFNLTDLRIQGQ
-786 NGQNPEIEIYD
+786 NGKDPEIEIYD

-803 RASLIQKINY
+803 KASLIQKVNY

-850 ATGKTERTDIAQ
+850 ATGKTARTDIAQ
-862 YSFYSSD
+862 HSFYSSD

-912 EPISGEVRPNESQK
+912 EPISGEVRPSESQK

-937 NGTYNFNIHVKSNE
+937 NGTYKFNIHVKSNE

-968 KPELHSQQLVD
+968 KPELHSQKLVD

-999 YGVFGGNYGMLQ
+999 YGVFGGQYGMLQ

-1066 SFLVRGVASVPAKQ
+1066 SFLVRGVASIPAQ
-1080 NVTPESYD
+1080 QSVTPDVYE

-1126 GSTAKV
+1126 GSKARV

-1138 TISNVAG
+1138 TVSNVAG

-1243 TYGHKNGKLYI
+1243 TYGHKNGKLYV

-1306 GVSDIAAS
+1306 GVSDIAAA

-1327 DNDGLDAPY
+1327 SNDGLDAPY

-1378 ANDELVAGP
+1378 ANDNLVAGP

-1399 INPSSTVKMTA
+1399 INPSSTVKLTA

-1423 DSTSVD
+1423 DSASVD

-1469 EMKAAFS
+1469 DMNAAFS

-1526 SNPESLKVETPYGTN
+1526 SNPESLEVETPYGTN
-1541 VEKTIQVTNEG
+1541 VEKTIQVTNDG

-1724 DGSFKFQYNVDPD
+1724 DGTFKFQYNVDPD
-1737 GFQLGV
+1737 GFQVGV

-1817 VKIPVTLNI
+1817 IKIPVTVNI
-1826 TGEAQ
+1826 TGEAK

-1876 TVSESDDPDVE
+1876 VAADPDDPW
-1887 PSAPEGKLEVY
+1887 AMPEASLEVY
-1898 AAQSNNGG
+1898 TSANNSG

-1913 PLALSDDATA
+1913 PMALAADAA
-1923 KAWIP
+1923 KAWVP

-1947 ITPYNVYEVHK
+1947 ITPYNVSEVHA
-1958 KDFPLVFT
+1958 KDYPLVFS
-1966 VEGLNEETHTSTI
+1966 VEGLENTEYNSTI

-2004 YKGTSTVNLKN
+2004 YKGTSTVNLMN
-2015 DGEYKLTYSL
+2015 DGAYKLTYSL

-2033 AGNVDDGSNDPAPAY
+2033 AGNEYEDGNDPAPAY

-2074 GMVKA
+2074 GMLKA

-2092 YDLPEGY
+2092 YDLPTGY
-2099 KGNALYYPVLNPVAN
+2099 EGNALYYPVLNPVAN

-2119 MGTGAAALDENF
+2119 MGTGASALDENF

-2187 VKEKP
+2187 VKEEP

-2294 KKDGEIASGK
+2294 KKEGEIAPGE
-2304 AIPVQFEVN
+2304 ALPVQFEVN

-2343 YLNKN
+2343 YLDKN
-2348 AAPIITAP
+2348 AAPVITAP

-2392 ASVESYANE
+2392 ATVESYENE
-2401 DGTQEGISESNGTYT
+2401 DGTQDGISESNGTYT

-2427 ALVPDY
+2427 ALAPAY
-2433 GTAGKHTFTVNAKD
+2433 GTAGKHSFAVYAKD
-2447 ESGNVSSVVVNY
+2447 ESGNVSSAVVNY

-2472 PADLALKGGETSA
+2472 PADLVLKGGETSA

-2513 ALYQSENGIIIAAK
+2513 ALYQSENGIIIVAK
-2527 QVSGSTN
+2527 QMPGSTN

-2556 AATGISNVVADASKG
+2556 VATGISNVVAGGSKG

-2584 NVTIDADADKV
+2584 NVTIGADADKV

-2619 KASIALGKV
+2619 KAGVALGKV

-2648 VAK
+2648 AAK

>member
-1 MLNYSVA
+1 
-8 ELRNNKTNMTRRL
+8 MTRRL

-33 NVRISAQSTSSTTQS
+33 NVRISAQSTFSTTQS

-70 IAAKLPLSVKG
+70 VAAKLPLSVKG
-81 TNKKYV
+81 TNRKYV

-177 VARAAKAAST
+177 VAKAAKAAST

-558 WVIPETEEKSIDHH
+558 WTIPETEEKSIDHH

-721 KRNAVASSDYKAENW
+721 KRNAVASSDYKVENW

-937 NGTYNFNIHVKSNE
+937 NGTYEFNIHVKSNE

-999 YGVFGGNYGMLQ
+999 YGVFGGKYGMLQ

-1032 AARSTGTLPVTF
+1032 AARSIGTLPVTF

-1080 NVTPESYD
+1080 SVTPDVYE

-1154 PELADEKDITS
+1154 PELADETDITS

-1243 TYGHKNGKLYI
+1243 TYGHKNGKLYV
-1254 KFKDV
+1254 KFKNV

-1336 YDIVT
+1336 YDIQT

-1399 INPSSTVKMTA
+1399 INPSASVKLTA

-1541 VEKTIQVTNEG
+1541 VEKTIQVTNKG
-1552 DENLAFSVE
+1552 DEDLTFSAE

-1831 AEFPEVINVEQPVDE
+1831 AEFPEIINVEQPVDE
-1846 NAMEPSYYEFHVV
+1846 NAMDPSYYEFYVV

-1866 AITDVASEMF
+1866 TITDVASEMF
-1876 TVSESDDPDVE
+1876 TGSESDDPDVE
-1887 PSAPEGKLEVY
+1887 PSAPEGGLEVY
-1898 AAQSNNGG
+1898 TAQSNNGG

-1913 PLALSDDATA
+1913 PMALAADAA
-1923 KAWIP
+1923 KAWVP
-1928 YQSGMMAPIVV
+1928 YKSGMMTPIVV
-1939 GEDTVKFR
+1939 GTDTVKFR
-1947 ITPYNVYEVHK
+1947 IAPYNVYEVHK

-2004 YKGTSTVNLKN
+2004 YKGTRTVNLKN

-2074 GMVKA
+2074 GMLKT

-2092 YDLPEGY
+2092 YDLPKGY
-2099 KGNALYYPVLNPVAN
+2099 EGNALYYPVLNPVEN

-2119 MGTGAAALDENF
+2119 MGTGATALDENF

-2187 VKEKP
+2187 VKEDP

-2294 KKDGEIASGK
+2294 KKDGEIAPGK

-2333 PYNKLYNYHI
+2333 PCNKLCNYHI
-2343 YLNKN
+2343 YLDKN
-2348 AAPIITAP
+2348 AAPVITAP

-2363 EASKAMVPV
+2363 EASKAIVPV

-2401 DGTQEGISESNGTYT
+2401 NGTQEGISESNGTYT

-2447 ESGNVSSVVVNY
+2447 ESGNVSSAVVNY

-2498 DAMTFSAQIADPSLA
+2498 DVMTFSAQIADPSLA

-2556 AATGISNVVADASKG
+2556 AATGISNVVAGASKG

-2584 NVTIDADADKV
+2584 NVTIGADADKV

-2619 KASIALGKV
+2619 KASVALGKV

>member
-1 MLNYSVA
+1 
-8 ELRNNKTNMTRRL
+8 MTRRL

-114 KNEAKHKAFGLDL
+114 KDEAKHKAAGLDL

-166 GERFLEVSPAA
+166 GERFLEISPAA
-177 VARAAKAAST
+177 VAKAAKAAST

-276 YGYNFVINS
+276 YGYNFVIKS

-344 GAAIVYAADR
+344 GASIVYAADR

-360 CSWGASVAGDEDKSV
+360 CSWGAGVADEEDKSV
-375 TEAVNYFTKNG
+375 TEAVDYFTKNG

-396 IFAAGNNGEE
+396 IFASGNNGEE
-406 GDYYPGCLDK
+406 GNYYPGCLDK

-513 NPEYEGLM
+513 NPEYKGLM

-558 WVIPETEEKSIDHH
+558 WTIPETEEKSIDHH
-572 VIYYSTEAFSA
+572 VIYYSTEDFSA

-692 ATMSTSARN
+692 ATMSTSGRIKN
-701 LKPNPGQVLP
+701 PNPGQVLP
-711 FSGTVSPTLA
+711 FSGTVSPTLV
-721 KRNAVASSDYKAENW
+721 KRNAVATSNYQAKDW

-742 SNYVY
+742 SNQLY

-772 PNGFNLTDLLIQGQ
+772 PNGFNLTDLHFQGQ
-786 NGQNPEIEIYD
+786 NGQNPVIEIYD
-797 GSRSIS
+797 GSRTIS
-803 RASLIQKINY
+803 TASLIQKVNY

-828 YFAPGSSFWVVAKF
+828 HFAPGSSFWVVAKF

-850 ATGKTERTDIAQ
+850 GTGKTTRTDVAQ

-877 SEVLKGTSFESVASQ
+877 SEVLKGTSFEAVANQ
-892 LTWAVQAVSK
+892 LTWAVQAISK

-937 NGTYNFNIHVKSNE
+937 NGTYKFNIHVKSNE

-999 YGVFGGNYGMLQ
+999 YGVFAGKYGMLQ
-1011 APKNV
+1011 ASQNEV

-1066 SFLVRGVASVPAKQ
+1066 SFLVRGVASIPAQ
-1080 NVTPESYD
+1080 QTVTPDVYE

-1165 QFTNDNW
+1165 QFTNNNW

-1243 TYGHKNGKLYI
+1243 TYGHKNGKFYV

-1327 DNDGLDAPY
+1327 DNDGLNAPY
-1336 YDIVT
+1336 YDIQT

-1378 ANDELVAGP
+1378 ANDDLVAGP

-1399 INPSSTVKMTA
+1399 INPSASVKLTA

-1552 DENLAFSVE
+1552 DENLTFSAE
-1561 PASWFSA
+1561 PASWYTA

-1573 AGKSSVDYVFKSK
+1573 NGNSTVDYVFKSK
-1586 LDGFDIPYNWVD
+1586 LDGFDVPYNWVD

-1612 IDKTDFKKVELP
+1612 INKTDFKKVELP

-1705 KNYGNTMMQG
+1705 KNYGNTMMLG

-1724 DGSFKFQYNVDPD
+1724 DGSFKFQYHVDPD

-1769 AVEFSP
+1769 TVEFTP

-1826 TGEAQ
+1826 TGEVQ

-1846 NAMEPSYYEFHVV
+1846 NPMYPSYYEFYVV

-1866 AITDVASEMF
+1866 TITNVASEMF
-1876 TVSESDDPDVE
+1876 VAADPDDPW
-1887 PSAPEGKLEVY
+1887 AMPEASLEVY
-1898 AAQSNNGG
+1898 TSANNSGG
-1906 DDGIDPG
+1906 DGGIDPG

-1928 YQSGMMAPIVV
+1928 YQSGKMAPIVV
-1939 GEDTVKFR
+1939 GTDTVKFR
-1947 ITPYNVYEVHK
+1947 ITPYNVYEVHA
-1958 KDFPLVFT
+1958 KDYPLVFS
-1966 VEGLNEETHTSTI
+1966 VEGLENTEYNSTI

-2004 YKGTSTVNLKN
+2004 YKGTSTVNLMN
-2015 DGEYKLTYSL
+2015 DGKYKLIYSL

-2033 AGNVDDGSNDPAPAY
+2033 AGNVDDGSNVPAPAY

-2099 KGNALYYPVLNPVAN
+2099 EGNALYYPVLNPVTN
-2114 AQAAL
+2114 AQAAI
-2119 MGTGAAALDENF
+2119 MGTGSTALDENF

-2187 VKEKP
+2187 IKEKP
-2192 REDGSYQGAARML
+2192 RDDGSYQGAARML

-2226 AGYKGSAMMATKDGD
+2226 AGYKSSAMMATKDGD
-2241 METNRYMA
+2241 MEPNRYMA

-2269 YGAFGY
+2269 YGAFGF

-2294 KKDGEIASGK
+2294 KKEGEIAPGE
-2304 AIPVQFEVN
+2304 ALPVQFEVN
-2313 AKSAYFAKNNKA
+2313 AKSAYFSKNNKA

-2343 YLNKN
+2343 YLDKN
-2348 AAPIITAP
+2348 AAPVITAP

-2363 EASKAMVPV
+2363 EASKAVVDV
-2372 TVADAEGEAFTVSLN
+2372 TVADAEGEAFTVSLE

-2392 ASVESYANE
+2392 AAVKSYANE
-2401 DGTQEGISESNGTYT
+2401 DGTQDGISESNGTYT
-2416 VEAGGSLKLNV
+2416 VEKGKSLKLNV
-2427 ALVPDY
+2427 ALAPDY

-2447 ESGNVSSVVVNY
+2447 ESGNVSSAVVNY

-2491 FFEDADG
+2491 FFEDVDG
-2498 DAMTFSAQIADPSLA
+2498 DVMTFSSQIADPSLA

-2556 AATGISNVVADASKG
+2556 AATGINNVVADASKG

-2619 KASIALGKV
+2619 KASVALGKV

>member
-1 MLNYSVA
+1 
-8 ELRNNKTNMTRRL
+8 MTRRL

-48 AESNFVE
+48 AEPNFVE

-70 IAAKLPLSVKG
+70 VAAKLPLSVKG
-81 TNKKYV
+81 TNRKYV

-187 MPFNDPLLN
+187 MPFNDLLLN

-360 CSWGASVAGDEDKSV
+360 CSWGASVADDEDKSV
-375 TEAVNYFTKNG
+375 TEAVDYFTKNG

-406 GDYYPGCLDK
+406 GNYYPGCLDK

-513 NPEYEGLM
+513 NPEYKGLM

-583 TDDLNKLSSATV
+583 TDDLNKLNSATV

-692 ATMSTSARN
+692 ATMSTSGRIK
-701 LKPNPGQVLP
+701 KPNPGQVLP
-711 FSGTVSPTLA
+711 FSGTVSPTLV
-721 KRNAVASSDYKAENW
+721 KRNAVATSDYQAKDW

-742 SNYVY
+742 SNQLY

-772 PNGFNLTDLLIQGQ
+772 PNGFNLTDLRIQGQ
-786 NGQNPEIEIYD
+786 NGQNPVIEIYD

-803 RASLIQKINY
+803 TASLIQKVNY

-828 YFAPGSSFWVVAKF
+828 HFAPGSSFWVVVKF

-850 ATGKTERTDIAQ
+850 GTGKTTRTDVAQ

-877 SEVLKGTSFESVASQ
+877 SEVLKGTSFEAIASQ
-892 LTWAVQAVSK
+892 LTWAVQAISK

-912 EPISGEVRPNESQK
+912 EPISGEVRPSESQK

-937 NGTYNFNIHVKSNE
+937 NGTYKFNIHVKSNE

-968 KPELHSQQLVD
+968 KPELHSQKLVD

-999 YGVFGGNYGMLQ
+999 YGVFGGKYGMLQ

-1016 KSSSDQFNVS
+1016 KSSSNQFNVS

-1066 SFLVRGVASVPAKQ
+1066 SFLVRGVASIPAQ
-1080 NVTPESYD
+1080 QSVTPDVYE

-1126 GSTAKV
+1126 GSKARV

-1138 TISNVAG
+1138 TVSNVAG
-1145 DESFEYEPA
+1145 DESFEYKPA

-1201 SMQQMDG
+1201 SMRQMDG

-1243 TYGHKNGKLYI
+1243 TYGHKNGKLYV

-1306 GVSDIAAS
+1306 GVSDIAAA

-1399 INPSSTVKMTA
+1399 INPSASVKLTA

-1448 GKDALQVAGVSVKNG
+1448 GKDVLQVAGVSVKNG

-1469 EMKAAFS
+1469 EMNAAFS

-1526 SNPESLKVETPYGTN
+1526 SNPESLEVETPYGTN

-1573 AGKSSVDYVFKSK
+1573 TGKSSVDYVFKSK

-1817 VKIPVTLNI
+1817 IKIPVTLNI

-1876 TVSESDDPDVE
+1876 VAADPDDPW
-1887 PSAPEGKLEVY
+1887 AMPEASLEVY
-1898 AAQSNNGG
+1898 TSANNSG

-1913 PLALSDDATA
+1913 PMALAADAA
-1923 KAWIP
+1923 KAWVP

-1947 ITPYNVYEVHK
+1947 ITPYNVSEVHA
-1958 KDFPLVFT
+1958 KDYPLVFS
-1966 VEGLNEETHTSTI
+1966 VEGLENTEYNSTI

-2004 YKGTSTVNLKN
+2004 YKGTSTVKLMN
-2015 DGEYKLTYSL
+2015 DGAYKLTYSL

-2033 AGNVDDGSNDPAPAY
+2033 AGNEYEDGNDPAPAY

-2074 GMVKA
+2074 GMLKA

-2092 YDLPEGY
+2092 YDLPSGY
-2099 KGNALYYPVLNPVAN
+2099 EGNALYYPVLNPVAN

-2119 MGTGAAALDENF
+2119 MGTGASALDENF

-2187 VKEKP
+2187 AKEEP

-2294 KKDGEIASGK
+2294 KKEGEIAPGE
-2304 AIPVQFEVN
+2304 ALPVQFEVN

-2343 YLNKN
+2343 YLDKN
-2348 AAPIITAP
+2348 AAPVITAP

-2392 ASVESYANE
+2392 ATVESYENE
-2401 DGTQEGISESNGTYT
+2401 DGTQDGISENNGTYT

-2427 ALVPDY
+2427 ALAPAY
-2433 GTAGKHTFTVNAKD
+2433 GTAGKHSFAVNAKD
-2447 ESGNVSSVVVNY
+2447 EAGNVSSAVVNY

-2472 PADLALKGGETSA
+2472 PADLVLKGGETSA

-2513 ALYQSENGIIIAAK
+2513 ALYQSENGFIIAAK
-2527 QVSGSTN
+2527 QMPGSTN

-2556 AATGISNVVADASKG
+2556 VATGISNVVAGGSKG
-2571 DVTVNGDAENGNL
+2571 DVAVNGDAENGNL
-2584 NVTIDADADKV
+2584 NVTIGADADKV

-2619 KASIALGKV
+2619 KAGVALGKV

-2648 VAK
+2648 AAK

>member
-1 MLNYSVA
+1 
-8 ELRNNKTNMTRRL
+8 MTRRL

-70 IAAKLPLSVKG
+70 VAAKLPLSVKG
-81 TNKKYV
+81 TNRKYV

-177 VARAAKAAST
+177 VAKAAKAAST

-196 DQWHYNND
+196 EQWHYNND

-219 KAWETGVTGSKDVVV
+219 KAWETGVTGSKDVLV

-285 SDINAHSHGTHVAGT
+285 SNINAHSHGTHVAGT

-344 GAAIVYAADR
+344 GAALVYAADR

-360 CSWGASVAGDEDKSV
+360 CSWGASVPGDEDKSV
-375 TEAVNYFTKNG
+375 TEAVDYFTKNG

-595 DTKFKYSGDKMSY
+595 DTKFMYSGDKMSY

-772 PNGFNLTDLLIQGQ
+772 PNGFNLTDLRIQGQ
-786 NGQNPEIEIYD
+786 NGKDPEIEIYD

-803 RASLIQKINY
+803 KASLIQKVNY

-850 ATGKTERTDIAQ
+850 ATGKTARTDIAQ
-862 YSFYSSD
+862 HSFYSSD

-937 NGTYNFNIHVKSNE
+937 NGTYKFNIHVKSNE

-984 VGQTKTI
+984 VGQTKTL

-999 YGVFGGNYGMLQ
+999 YGVFGGQYGMLQ

-1016 KSSSDQFNVS
+1016 KSSSDQFKVS
-1026 KGANNI
+1026 KGTNNI

-1066 SFLVRGVASVPAKQ
+1066 SFLVRGVASVPAQ
-1080 NVTPESYD
+1080 QSVTPDVYE

-1126 GSTAKV
+1126 GSKARV

-1138 TISNVAG
+1138 TVSNVAG

-1243 TYGHKNGKLYI
+1243 TYGHKNGKLYV

-1259 VTPATNGGGETT
+1259 VTPATNGAGETT

-1306 GVSDIAAS
+1306 GVSDIAAA

-1378 ANDELVAGP
+1378 ANDNLVAGP

-1399 INPSSTVKMTA
+1399 INPSSTVKLTA

-1423 DSTSVD
+1423 DSASVD

-1469 EMKAAFS
+1469 DMNAAFS

-1526 SNPESLKVETPYGTN
+1526 SNPESLEVETPYGTN
-1541 VEKTIQVTNEG
+1541 VEKTIQVTNDG

-1724 DGSFKFQYNVDPD
+1724 DGTFKFQYNVDPD
-1737 GFQLGV
+1737 GFQVGV

-1817 VKIPVTLNI
+1817 IKIPVTLNI

-1876 TVSESDDPDVE
+1876 VAADPDDPW
-1887 PSAPEGKLEVY
+1887 AMPEASLEVY
-1898 AAQSNNGG
+1898 TSTNNSG

-1913 PLALSDDATA
+1913 PMALADDAA
-1923 KAWIP
+1923 KAWVP

-1947 ITPYNVYEVHK
+1947 ITPYNVSEVHA
-1958 KDFPLVFT
+1958 KDYPLVFS
-1966 VEGLNEETHTSTI
+1966 VEGLENTEYNSTI

-1989 AFDPEELHIENVASD
+1989 TFDPEELHIENVASD
-2004 YKGTSTVNLKN
+2004 YKGTSTVNLMN
-2015 DGEYKLTYSL
+2015 DGAYKLTYSL

-2074 GMVKA
+2074 GMLKA

-2092 YDLPEGY
+2092 YDLPTGY
-2099 KGNALYYPVLNPVAN
+2099 EGNALYYPVLNPVAN

-2119 MGTGAAALDENF
+2119 MGTGATALDENF

-2187 VKEKP
+2187 VKEEP

-2294 KKDGEIASGK
+2294 KKEGEIAPGE
-2304 AIPVQFEVN
+2304 ALPVQFEVN

-2343 YLNKN
+2343 YLDKN
-2348 AAPIITAP
+2348 AAPVITAP

-2392 ASVESYANE
+2392 ATVESYENE
-2401 DGTQEGISESNGTYT
+2401 DGTQDGISESNGTYT

-2427 ALVPDY
+2427 ALAPAY
-2433 GTAGKHTFTVNAKD
+2433 GTAGKHSFAVNAKD
-2447 ESGNVSSVVVNY
+2447 EAGNVSSAVVNY

-2472 PADLALKGGETSA
+2472 PADLVLKGGETSA

-2527 QVSGSTN
+2527 QMPGSTN

-2549 VIALTVD
+2549 VITLTVD
-2556 AATGISNVVADASKG
+2556 VATGISNVVAGGSKG
-2571 DVTVNGDAENGNL
+2571 DVAVNGDAENGNL
-2584 NVTIDADADKV
+2584 NVTIGADADKV

-2603 GQLMAQKTLQN
+2603 GQLMAQKTLLN

-2619 KASIALGKV
+2619 KAGVALGKV

-2648 VAK
+2648 AAK

>member
-1 MLNYSVA
+1 
-8 ELRNNKTNMTRRL
+8 MTRRL

-87 QTGVTPLDRVNQKVK
+87 QTGVTPLDRVSQKVK

-114 KNEAKHKAFGLDL
+114 KDEAKHKAAGLDL

-145 LFRSAE
+145 LLRSTE
-151 GVSYAQRIPLYKPIG
+151 GVAYAQRIPVYKPIG

-177 VARAAKAAST
+177 VAKAAKAAST

-344 GAAIVYAADR
+344 GASIVYAADR

-360 CSWGASVAGDEDKSV
+360 CSWGAGVADEEDKSV
-375 TEAVNYFTKNG
+375 TEAVDYFTKNG

-396 IFAAGNNGEE
+396 IFASGNNGEE
-406 GDYYPGCLDK
+406 GNYYPGCLDK

-558 WVIPETEEKSIDHH
+558 WTIPETEEKSIDHH

-692 ATMSTSARN
+692 ATMSTSGRIKN
-701 LKPNPGQVLP
+701 PNPGQVLP
-711 FSGTVSPTLA
+711 FSGTVSPTLV
-721 KRNAVASSDYKAENW
+721 KRNAVATSNYQAKDW

-742 SNYVY
+742 SNQLY

-772 PNGFNLTDLLIQGQ
+772 PNGFNLTDLHFQGQ
-786 NGQNPEIEIYD
+786 NGQDPVIEIYD
-797 GSRSIS
+797 GSRTIS
-803 RASLIQKINY
+803 TASLIQKVNY

-828 YFAPGSSFWVVAKF
+828 HFAPGSSFWVVAKF

-850 ATGKTERTDIAQ
+850 GTGKTTRTDVAQ

-877 SEVLKGTSFESVASQ
+877 SEVLKGTSFEAIASQ

-937 NGTYNFNIHVKSNE
+937 NGTYKFNIHVKSNE

-999 YGVFGGNYGMLQ
+999 YGVFGGQYGMLQ
-1011 APKNV
+1011 APKNI

-1066 SFLVRGVASVPAKQ
+1066 SFLVRGVASIPAQ
-1080 NVTPESYD
+1080 QSVTPDVYE

-1165 QFTNDNW
+1165 QFTNNNW

-1243 TYGHKNGKLYI
+1243 TYGHKNGKFYV

-1314 DPCIFVDANKVQE
+1314 DPCIFVDASKVQE
-1327 DNDGLDAPY
+1327 DNDGLNAPY
-1336 YDIVT
+1336 YDIQT

-1378 ANDELVAGP
+1378 ANDDLVAGP

-1399 INPSSTVKMTA
+1399 INPSASVKLTA

-1612 IDKTDFKKVELP
+1612 IEKTDFKKVELP

-1705 KNYGNTMMQG
+1705 KNYGNTMMLG

-1755 RGITPADMYITDGN
+1755 RGITPADIYITDGN
-1769 AVEFSP
+1769 AVEFFP

-1826 TGEAQ
+1826 TGEVQ

-1846 NAMEPSYYEFHVV
+1846 NPMYPSYYEFYVV

-1876 TVSESDDPDVE
+1876 VAADPDDPW
-1887 PSAPEGKLEVY
+1887 AMPEASLEVY
-1898 AAQSNNGG
+1898 TSANNSG

-1913 PLALSDDATA
+1913 PMALADDAA
-1923 KAWIP
+1923 KAWVP
-1928 YQSGMMAPIVV
+1928 YRSGMMAPIVV

-1947 ITPYNVYEVHK
+1947 ITPYNVSEVHA
-1958 KDFPLVFT
+1958 KDYPLVFS
-1966 VEGLNEETHTSTI
+1966 VEGLENTEYNSTI

-2004 YKGTSTVNLKN
+2004 YKGTSTVNLMN
-2015 DGEYKLTYSL
+2015 DGKYKLIYSL

-2033 AGNVDDGSNDPAPAY
+2033 AGNVGDGSNVPAPSY

-2092 YDLPEGY
+2092 YDLPSGY
-2099 KGNALYYPVLNPVAN
+2099 EGNALYYPVLNPVAN

-2119 MGTGAAALDENF
+2119 MGTGATALDENF

-2187 VKEKP
+2187 AKEEP
-2192 REDGSYQGAARML
+2192 LEDGSYRGVPRVL
-2205 EFDNPIYINP
+2205 KFDNPIYINP

-2226 AGYKGSAMMATKDGD
+2226 AGYKSSALMATKDGD

-2261 ALYDNAYS
+2261 TLYNNAYS

-2294 KKDGEIASGK
+2294 KKEGEIAPGE
-2304 AIPVQFEVN
+2304 ALPVLFEVN
-2313 AKSAYFAKNNKA
+2313 AKSAYFSKNNKA

-2343 YLNKN
+2343 YLDKN
-2348 AAPIITAP
+2348 AAPVITAP

-2401 DGTQEGISESNGTYT
+2401 DGTQKGISESNGTYT

-2491 FFEDADG
+2491 FFEDVDG
-2498 DAMTFSAQIADPSLA
+2498 DVMTFSAQIADPSLA

-2556 AATGISNVVADASKG
+2556 AATGINNVVADASKG

-2614 VHAGD
+2614 VHSGD
-2619 KASIALGKV
+2619 KASVALGKV

>member
-1 MLNYSVA
+1 
-8 ELRNNKTNMTRRL
+8 MTRRL

-70 IAAKLPLSVKG
+70 VAAKLPLSVKG
-81 TNKKYV
+81 TNRKYV

-177 VARAAKAAST
+177 VAKAAKAAST

-219 KAWETGVTGSKDVVV
+219 KAWETGVTGSKDVLV

-344 GAAIVYAADR
+344 GAALVYAADR

-360 CSWGASVAGDEDKSV
+360 CSWGASVPGDEDKSV
-375 TEAVNYFTKNG
+375 TEAVDYFTKNG

-772 PNGFNLTDLLIQGQ
+772 PNGFNLTDLRIQGQ
-786 NGQNPEIEIYD
+786 NGKDPEIEIYD

-803 RASLIQKINY
+803 KASLIQKVNY

-850 ATGKTERTDIAQ
+850 ATGKTARTDIAQ

-937 NGTYNFNIHVKSNE
+937 NGTYKFNIHVKSNE

-984 VGQTKTI
+984 VGQTKTL

-999 YGVFGGNYGMLQ
+999 YGVFGGQYGMLQ

-1016 KSSSDQFNVS
+1016 KSSSDQFKVS
-1026 KGANNI
+1026 KGTNNI

-1066 SFLVRGVASVPAKQ
+1066 SFLVRGVASVPAQ
-1080 NVTPESYD
+1080 QSVTPDVYE

-1126 GSTAKV
+1126 GSKARV

-1138 TISNVAG
+1138 TVSNVAG

-1243 TYGHKNGKLYI
+1243 TYGHKNGKLYV

-1259 VTPATNGGGETT
+1259 VTPATNGAGETT

-1306 GVSDIAAS
+1306 GVSDIAAA

-1327 DNDGLDAPY
+1327 SNDGLDAPY

-1378 ANDELVAGP
+1378 ANDNLVAGP

-1399 INPSSTVKMTA
+1399 INPSSTVKLTA

-1423 DSTSVD
+1423 DSASVD

-1448 GKDALQVAGVSVKNG
+1448 GKDALQVADVSVKNG

-1469 EMKAAFS
+1469 DMNAAFS

-1526 SNPESLKVETPYGTN
+1526 SNPESLEVETPYGTN

-1573 AGKSSVDYVFKSK
+1573 TGKSSVDYVFKSK

-1658 EPPASLPTTE
+1658 EPPASLPTRE

-1724 DGSFKFQYNVDPD
+1724 DGTFKFQYNVDPD

-1817 VKIPVTLNI
+1817 IKIPVTLNI
-1826 TGEAQ
+1826 TGEAK

-1876 TVSESDDPDVE
+1876 VAADPDDPW
-1887 PSAPEGKLEVY
+1887 AMPEASLEVY
-1898 AAQSNNGG
+1898 TSTNNSG

-1913 PLALSDDATA
+1913 PMALADDAA

-1947 ITPYNVYEVHK
+1947 ITPYNVSEVHA
-1958 KDFPLVFT
+1958 KDYPLVFS
-1966 VEGLNEETHTSTI
+1966 VEGLDKTEYNSTI

-2004 YKGTSTVNLKN
+2004 YKGTVTANLMN
-2015 DGEYKLTYSL
+2015 AGQYKLTYSL
-2025 SLDPSGRD
+2025 NLDPSGHD

-2074 GMVKA
+2074 GMLKT

-2092 YDLPEGY
+2092 YDLPKGY
-2099 KGNALYYPVLNPVAN
+2099 EGNALYYPVLNPVAN

-2119 MGTGAAALDENF
+2119 MGTGATALDENF

-2187 VKEKP
+2187 VKEEP

-2294 KKDGEIASGK
+2294 KKEGEIAPGE
-2304 AIPVQFEVN
+2304 ALPVQFEVN

-2343 YLNKN
+2343 YLDKN

-2392 ASVESYANE
+2392 ASVESYENE

-2427 ALVPDY
+2427 ALAPGY

-2447 ESGNVSSVVVNY
+2447 ESGNVSSAVVNY

-2472 PADLALKGGETSA
+2472 PADLVLKGGETSA

-2491 FFEDADG
+2491 FFEDVDG
-2498 DAMTFSAQIADPSLA
+2498 DAMTFSAQIANPSLA
-2513 ALYQSENGIIIAAK
+2513 ALYQSENGIIIVAK
-2527 QVSGSTN
+2527 QMPGSTN

-2556 AATGISNVVADASKG
+2556 VATGISNVVAGGSKG

-2584 NVTIDADADKV
+2584 NVTIGADADKV

-2603 GQLMAQKTLQN
+2603 GQLMAQKTLLN

-2619 KASIALGKV
+2619 KAGVALGKV

-2648 VAK
+2648 AAK

>member
-1 MLNYSVA
+1 
-8 ELRNNKTNMTRRL
+8 MTRRL

-48 AESNFVE
+48 AEPNFVE

-70 IAAKLPLSVKG
+70 VAAKLPLSVKG
-81 TNKKYV
+81 TNRKYV

-285 SDINAHSHGTHVAGT
+285 SNINAHSHGTHVAGT

-344 GAAIVYAADR
+344 GAALVYAADR

-375 TEAVNYFTKNG
+375 TEAVDYFTKNG

-711 FSGTVSPTLA
+711 FRGTVSPTLA

-772 PNGFNLTDLLIQGQ
+772 PNGFNLTDLRIQGQ
-786 NGQNPEIEIYD
+786 NGKDPEIEIYD

-803 RASLIQKINY
+803 KASLIQKVNY

-850 ATGKTERTDIAQ
+850 ATGKTARTDIAQ
-862 YSFYSSD
+862 HSFYSSD

-937 NGTYNFNIHVKSNE
+937 NGTYKFNIHVKSNE

-984 VGQTKTI
+984 VGQTKTL

-999 YGVFGGNYGMLQ
+999 YGVFGGQYGMLQ

-1016 KSSSDQFNVS
+1016 KSSSDQFSVS
-1026 KGANNI
+1026 KGTNNI

-1066 SFLVRGVASVPAKQ
+1066 SFLVRGVASVPAQ
-1080 NVTPESYD
+1080 QSVTPDVYE

-1126 GSTAKV
+1126 GSKARV

-1138 TISNVAG
+1138 TVSNVAG

-1215 TGDCVQGLGYISAY
+1215 TGDCVDGLGYISAY
-1229 TNSGWMDMGANSKI
+1229 TNSGWLDMGANSKI

-1259 VTPATNGGGETT
+1259 VTPATNGAGETT

-1306 GVSDIAAS
+1306 GVSDIAAA

-1378 ANDELVAGP
+1378 ANDNLVAGP

-1399 INPSSTVKMTA
+1399 INPSSTVKLTA

-1423 DSTSVD
+1423 DSASVD

-1469 EMKAAFS
+1469 EMNAAFS

-1526 SNPESLKVETPYGTN
+1526 SNPESLEVETPYGTN

-1552 DENLAFSVE
+1552 DENLTFSAE

-1573 AGKSSVDYVFKSK
+1573 TGKSSVDYVFKSK
-1586 LDGFDIPYNWVD
+1586 LDGFDIPYKWVD

-1658 EPPASLPTTE
+1658 EPPASLPTKE

-1831 AEFPEVINVEQPVDE
+1831 AKFPEIINVEQPVDE
-1846 NAMEPSYYEFHVV
+1846 NAMDPSYYEFYVV

-1866 AITDVASEMF
+1866 TITDVASEMF
-1876 TVSESDDPDVE
+1876 TGSESDDPDVE
-1887 PSAPEGKLEVY
+1887 PSAPEGELEVY
-1898 AAQSNNGG
+1898 TAQSNNGG

-1913 PLALSDDATA
+1913 PMALAADAA

-1928 YQSGMMAPIVV
+1928 YKSGMMAPIVV
-1939 GEDTVKFR
+1939 GTDTVKFR
-1947 ITPYNVYEVHK
+1947 IAPYNVYEVHK

-2004 YKGTSTVNLKN
+2004 YNGTVTANLMN
-2015 DGEYKLTYSL
+2015 AGQYKLTYSL
-2025 SLDPSGRD
+2025 NLDPSGRD

-2092 YDLPEGY
+2092 YDLPKGY
-2099 KGNALYYPVLNPVAN
+2099 EGNALYYPVLNPVEN

-2119 MGTGAAALDENF
+2119 MGTGATALDENF

-2187 VKEKP
+2187 VKEDP

-2294 KKDGEIASGK
+2294 KKDGEIAPGK

-2333 PYNKLYNYHI
+2333 PCNKLCNYHI
-2343 YLNKN
+2343 YLDKN
-2348 AAPIITAP
+2348 AAPVITAP

-2392 ASVESYANE
+2392 ASVESYENE
-2401 DGTQEGISESNGTYT
+2401 EGTKEGISESNGTYT

-2447 ESGNVSSVVVNY
+2447 ESGNASSVVVNY

-2556 AATGISNVVADASKG
+2556 AATGISNVVAGASKG

-2584 NVTIDADADKV
+2584 NVTIGADADKV

-2614 VHAGD
+2614 VHTGD
-2619 KASIALGKV
+2619 KASVALGKV

>member
-1 MLNYSVA
+1 
-8 ELRNNKTNMTRRL
+8 MTRRL

-70 IAAKLPLSVKG
+70 VAAKLPLSVKG
-81 TNKKYV
+81 TNRKYV

-360 CSWGASVAGDEDKSV
+360 CSWGAGVADDEDKSV
-375 TEAVNYFTKNG
+375 TEAIDYFTKNG

-406 GDYYPGCLDK
+406 GNYYPGCLDK

-513 NPEYEGLM
+513 NPEYKGLM

-583 TDDLNKLSSATV
+583 TDDLNKLNSATV

-632 SAVSPIKEATTNA
+632 SSVSPIKEATTNA

-692 ATMSTSARN
+692 ATMSTSGRIK
-701 LKPNPGQVLP
+701 KPNPGQVLP
-711 FSGTVSPTLA
+711 FSGTVSPTLV
-721 KRNAVASSDYKAENW
+721 KRNAVATSDYQAKDW

-742 SNYVY
+742 SNQLY
-747 SYIGETDTKLPN
+747 SYIGETDTKQPN

-772 PNGFNLTDLLIQGQ
+772 PNGFNLTDLRIQGQ
-786 NGQNPEIEIYD
+786 NGQNPVIEIYD

-803 RASLIQKINY
+803 TASLIQKVNY

-828 YFAPGSSFWVVAKF
+828 HFAPGSSFWVVAKF

-850 ATGKTERTDIAQ
+850 GTGKTTRTDVAQ

-877 SEVLKGTSFESVASQ
+877 SEVLKGTSFEAIASQ
-892 LTWAVQAVSK
+892 LTWAVQAISK

-912 EPISGEVRPNESQK
+912 KPISGEVRPNESQK

-937 NGTYNFNIHVKSNE
+937 NGTYKFNIHVKSNE

-968 KPELHSQQLVD
+968 KPELHSQKLVD

-999 YGVFGGNYGMLQ
+999 YGVFGGQYGMLQ

-1066 SFLVRGVASVPAKQ
+1066 SFLVRGVASIPAQ
-1080 NVTPESYD
+1080 QSVTPESYD
-1088 AGDLKVGGE
+1088 ASDLKVGGE

-1126 GSTAKV
+1126 GSKARV

-1138 TISNVAG
+1138 TVSNVAG

-1306 GVSDIAAS
+1306 GVSDIAAA

-1378 ANDELVAGP
+1378 ANDNLVAGP

-1399 INPSSTVKMTA
+1399 INPSSTVKLTA

-1423 DSTSVD
+1423 DSASVD

-1448 GKDALQVAGVSVKNG
+1448 GKDVLQVAGVSVKNG

-1469 EMKAAFS
+1469 EMNAAFS

-1526 SNPESLKVETPYGTN
+1526 SNPESLEVETPYGTN

-1552 DENLAFSVE
+1552 DENLTFSAE

-1573 AGKSSVDYVFKSK
+1573 TGKSSVDYVFKSK

-1658 EPPASLPTTE
+1658 EPPASLPTKE

-1724 DGSFKFQYNVDPD
+1724 DGTFKFQYNVDPD

-1817 VKIPVTLNI
+1817 IKIPVTLNI

-1831 AEFPEVINVEQPVDE
+1831 AEFPEVINVEQPIDE

-1866 AITDVASEMF
+1866 AITDIASEMF
-1876 TVSESDDPDVE
+1876 VAADPDDPW
-1887 PSAPEGKLEVY
+1887 AMPEASLEVY
-1898 AAQSNNGG
+1898 TSANNSG

-1913 PLALSDDATA
+1913 PMALAADAA
-1923 KAWIP
+1923 KAWVP

-1947 ITPYNVYEVHK
+1947 ITPYNVSEVHA
-1958 KDFPLVFT
+1958 KDYPLVFS
-1966 VEGLNEETHTSTI
+1966 VEGLENTEYNSTI

-2033 AGNVDDGSNDPAPAY
+2033 AGNDYEDGNDPAPAY

-2074 GMVKA
+2074 GMLKA

-2092 YDLPEGY
+2092 YDLPSGY
-2099 KGNALYYPVLNPVAN
+2099 EGNALYYPVLNPVAN

-2119 MGTGAAALDENF
+2119 MGTGANALDENF

-2187 VKEKP
+2187 AKEEP

-2294 KKDGEIASGK
+2294 KKDGEIAPGE

-2333 PYNKLYNYHI
+2333 PCSKLYNYHI
-2343 YLNKN
+2343 YLDKN
-2348 AAPIITAP
+2348 AAPVITAP

-2556 AATGISNVVADASKG
+2556 AATGISNVVAGASKG

-2584 NVTIDADADKV
+2584 NVTIGADADKV

-2619 KASIALGKV
+2619 KASVALGKV

>member
-1 MLNYSVA
+1 
-8 ELRNNKTNMTRRL
+8 MTRRL

-48 AESNFVE
+48 AEPNFVE

-70 IAAKLPLSVKG
+70 VAAKLPLSVKG
-81 TNKKYV
+81 TNRKYV

-360 CSWGASVAGDEDKSV
+360 CSWGASVADDEDKSV
-375 TEAVNYFTKNG
+375 TEAVDYFTKNG

-513 NPEYEGLM
+513 NPEYKGLM

-583 TDDLNKLSSATV
+583 TDDLNKLNSATV

-692 ATMSTSARN
+692 ATMSTSGRIK
-701 LKPNPGQVLP
+701 KPNPGQVLP
-711 FSGTVSPTLA
+711 FSGTVSPTLV
-721 KRNAVASSDYKAENW
+721 KRNAVATSDYQAKDW
-736 PDTLTY
+736 PDSLTY
-742 SNYVY
+742 SNQLY

-772 PNGFNLTDLLIQGQ
+772 PNGFNLTDLRIQGQ
-786 NGQNPEIEIYD
+786 NGQNPVIEIYD

-803 RASLIQKINY
+803 TASLIQKVNY

-828 YFAPGSSFWVVAKF
+828 HFAPGSSFWVVVKF

-850 ATGKTERTDIAQ
+850 GTGKTTRTDVAQ

-877 SEVLKGTSFESVASQ
+877 SEVLKGTSFEAIASQ
-892 LTWAVQAVSK
+892 LTWAVQAISK

-912 EPISGEVRPNESQK
+912 EPISGEVRPSESQK

-937 NGTYNFNIHVKSNE
+937 NGTYQFNIHVKSNE

-968 KPELHSQQLVD
+968 KPELHSQKLVD

-999 YGVFGGNYGMLQ
+999 YGVFGGKYGMLQ

-1066 SFLVRGVASVPAKQ
+1066 SFLVRGVASIPAQ
-1080 NVTPESYD
+1080 QSVTPDVYE

-1126 GSTAKV
+1126 GSKARV

-1138 TISNVAG
+1138 TVSNVAG

-1201 SMQQMDG
+1201 SMRQMDG

-1243 TYGHKNGKLYI
+1243 TYGHKNGKLYV

-1306 GVSDIAAS
+1306 GVSDIAAA

-1327 DNDGLDAPY
+1327 SNDGLDAPY

-1378 ANDELVAGP
+1378 ANDNLVAGP

-1399 INPSSTVKMTA
+1399 INPSSTVKLTA

-1423 DSTSVD
+1423 DSASVD

-1448 GKDALQVAGVSVKNG
+1448 GKDVLQVAGVSVKNG

-1469 EMKAAFS
+1469 EMNAAFS

-1526 SNPESLKVETPYGTN
+1526 SNPESLEVETPYGTN

-1573 AGKSSVDYVFKSK
+1573 TGKSSVDYVFKSK

-1691 VYYKAKDDEVIVSY
+1691 VYYKAKNDEVIVSY

-1724 DGSFKFQYNVDPD
+1724 DGTFKFQYNVDPD

-1817 VKIPVTLNI
+1817 IKIPVTLNI

-1876 TVSESDDPDVE
+1876 VAADPDDPW
-1887 PSAPEGKLEVY
+1887 AMPEASLEVY
-1898 AAQSNNGG
+1898 TSANNSG

-1913 PLALSDDATA
+1913 PMALADDAA
-1923 KAWIP
+1923 KAWVP

-1947 ITPYNVYEVHK
+1947 ITPYNVSEVHA
-1958 KDFPLVFT
+1958 KDYPLVFS
-1966 VEGLNEETHTSTI
+1966 VEGLENTEYNSTI

-2004 YKGTSTVNLKN
+2004 YKGTSTVNLMN
-2015 DGEYKLTYSL
+2015 DGAYKLTYSL
-2025 SLDPSGRD
+2025 NLDPSGRD

-2074 GMVKA
+2074 GMLKA

-2092 YDLPEGY
+2092 YDLPSGY
-2099 KGNALYYPVLNPVAN
+2099 EGNALYYPVLNPVAN

-2119 MGTGAAALDENF
+2119 MGTGASALDENF

-2187 VKEKP
+2187 AKEEP

-2294 KKDGEIASGK
+2294 KKEGEIAPGE
-2304 AIPVQFEVN
+2304 ALPVQFEVN

-2343 YLNKN
+2343 YLDKN
-2348 AAPIITAP
+2348 AAPVITAP

-2392 ASVESYANE
+2392 ATVESYENE
-2401 DGTQEGISESNGTYT
+2401 DGTQDGISESNGTYT

-2427 ALVPDY
+2427 ALAPAY
-2433 GTAGKHTFTVNAKD
+2433 GTAGKHSFAVNAKD
-2447 ESGNVSSVVVNY
+2447 EAGNVSSAVVNY

-2472 PADLALKGGETSA
+2472 PADLVLKGGETSA

-2527 QVSGSTN
+2527 QMPGSTN

-2556 AATGISNVVADASKG
+2556 VATGISNVVAGGSKG
-2571 DVTVNGDAENGNL
+2571 DVAVTGDAENGNL
-2584 NVTIDADADKV
+2584 NVTIGADADKV

-2603 GQLMAQKTLQN
+2603 GQLMAQKTLLN

-2619 KASIALGKV
+2619 KAGVALGKV

-2648 VAK
+2648 AAK

>member
-1 MLNYSVA
+1 
-8 ELRNNKTNMTRRL
+8 MTRRL

-33 NVRISAQSTSSTTQS
+33 NVRISAQSASSTTQS

-70 IAAKLPLSVKG
+70 VAAKLPLSVKG
-81 TNKKYV
+81 TNRKYV

-177 VARAAKAAST
+177 VAKAAKAAST

-219 KAWETGVTGSKDVVV
+219 KAWETGVTGSKDVLV

-344 GAAIVYAADR
+344 GAALVYAADR

-375 TEAVNYFTKNG
+375 TEAVDYFTKNG

-406 GDYYPGCLDK
+406 GNYYPGCLDK

-632 SAVSPIKEATTNA
+632 SAVSPIKEAITNA

-772 PNGFNLTDLLIQGQ
+772 PNGFNLTDLRIQGQ
-786 NGQNPEIEIYD
+786 NGKDPEIEIYD

-803 RASLIQKINY
+803 KASLIQKVNY

-850 ATGKTERTDIAQ
+850 ATGKTARTDIAQ

-937 NGTYNFNIHVKSNE
+937 NGTYKFNIHVKSNE

-984 VGQTKTI
+984 VGQTKTL

-999 YGVFGGNYGMLQ
+999 YGVFGGQYGMLQ

-1026 KGANNI
+1026 KGTNNI

-1066 SFLVRGVASVPAKQ
+1066 SFLVRGVASVPAQ
-1080 NVTPESYD
+1080 QSVTPDVYE

-1126 GSTAKV
+1126 GSKARV

-1138 TISNVAG
+1138 TVSNVAG

-1229 TNSGWMDMGANSKI
+1229 ANSGWMDMGANSKI
-1243 TYGHKNGKLYI
+1243 TYGHKNGKLYV

-1285 EVYYDDYNPAG
+1285 EVFYDDYNPAG

-1306 GVSDIAAS
+1306 GVSDIAAA

-1378 ANDELVAGP
+1378 ANDNLVAGP

-1399 INPSSTVKMTA
+1399 INPSSTVKLTA

-1423 DSTSVD
+1423 DSASVD

-1469 EMKAAFS
+1469 DMNAAFS

-1526 SNPESLKVETPYGTN
+1526 SNPESLEVETPYGTN

-1724 DGSFKFQYNVDPD
+1724 DGTFKFQYNVDPD
-1737 GFQLGV
+1737 GFQVGV

-1817 VKIPVTLNI
+1817 IKIPVTLNI

-1876 TVSESDDPDVE
+1876 VAADPDDPW
-1887 PSAPEGKLEVY
+1887 AMPEASLEVY
-1898 AAQSNNGG
+1898 TSANNSG

-1913 PLALSDDATA
+1913 PMALADDAA
-1923 KAWIP
+1923 KAWVP

-1947 ITPYNVYEVHK
+1947 ITPYNVSEVHA
-1958 KDFPLVFT
+1958 KDYPLVFS
-1966 VEGLNEETHTSTI
+1966 VEGLENTEYNSTI

-2004 YKGTSTVNLKN
+2004 YKGTSTVNLMN
-2015 DGEYKLTYSL
+2015 DGAYKLTYSL
-2025 SLDPSGRD
+2025 NLDPSGRD

-2074 GMVKA
+2074 GMLKA

-2092 YDLPEGY
+2092 YDLPSGY
-2099 KGNALYYPVLNPVAN
+2099 EGNALYYPVLNPVAN

-2119 MGTGAAALDENF
+2119 MGTGASALDENF

-2187 VKEKP
+2187 AKEEP

-2294 KKDGEIASGK
+2294 KKEGEIAPGE
-2304 AIPVQFEVN
+2304 ALPVQFEVN

-2343 YLNKN
+2343 YLDKN
-2348 AAPIITAP
+2348 AAPVITAP

-2392 ASVESYANE
+2392 ATVESYENE
-2401 DGTQEGISESNGTYT
+2401 DGTQDGISESNGTYT

-2427 ALVPDY
+2427 ALAPAY
-2433 GTAGKHTFTVNAKD
+2433 GTAGKHSFAVNAKD
-2447 ESGNVSSVVVNY
+2447 EAGNVSSAVVNY

-2472 PADLALKGGETSA
+2472 PADLVLKGGETSA

-2513 ALYQSENGIIIAAK
+2513 ALYQSENGFIIAAK
-2527 QVSGSTN
+2527 QMPGSTN

-2549 VIALTVD
+2549 VITLTVD
-2556 AATGISNVVADASKG
+2556 VATGISNVVAGGSKG
-2571 DVTVNGDAENGNL
+2571 DVAVNGDAENGNL
-2584 NVTIDADADKV
+2584 NVTIGADADKV

-2603 GQLMAQKTLQN
+2603 GQLMAQKTLLN

-2619 KASIALGKV
+2619 KAGVALGKV

-2648 VAK
+2648 AAK

>member
-1 MLNYSVA
+1 
-8 ELRNNKTNMTRRL
+8 MTRRL

-87 QTGVTPLDRVNQKVK
+87 QTGVTPLDRVSQKVK

-114 KNEAKHKAFGLDL
+114 KDEAKHKAAGLDL

-145 LFRSAE
+145 LLRSTE
-151 GVSYAQRIPLYKPIG
+151 GVAYAQRIPVYKPIG

-177 VARAAKAAST
+177 VAKAAKAAST

-360 CSWGASVAGDEDKSV
+360 CSWGAGVADEEDKSV
-375 TEAVNYFTKNG
+375 TEAVDYFTKNG

-396 IFAAGNNGEE
+396 IFASGNNGEE
-406 GDYYPGCLDK
+406 GNYYPGCLDK

-558 WVIPETEEKSIDHH
+558 WTIPETEEKSIDHH
-572 VIYYSTEAFSA
+572 VIYYSTEAFTA
-583 TDDLNKLSSATV
+583 TDDLNKLSSVSV

-632 SAVSPIKEATTNA
+632 SAVSPIKEATTNS

-692 ATMSTSARN
+692 ATMSTSGRIKN
-701 LKPNPGQVLP
+701 PNPGQVLP
-711 FSGTVSPTLA
+711 FSGTVSPTLV
-721 KRNAVASSDYKAENW
+721 KRNAVATSNYQAKDW

-742 SNYVY
+742 SNQLY

-772 PNGFNLTDLLIQGQ
+772 PNGFNLTDLHFQGQ
-786 NGQNPEIEIYD
+786 NGQNPVIEIYD
-797 GSRSIS
+797 GSRTIS
-803 RASLIQKINY
+803 TASLIQKVNY

-828 YFAPGSSFWVVAKF
+828 HFAPGSSFWVVAKF

-850 ATGKTERTDIAQ
+850 GTGKTTRTDVAQ

-877 SEVLKGTSFESVASQ
+877 SEVLKGTSFEAVASQ
-892 LTWAVQAVSK
+892 LTWAVQAISK

-937 NGTYNFNIHVKSNE
+937 NGTYKFNIHVKSNE

-999 YGVFGGNYGMLQ
+999 YGVFAGKYGMLQ
-1011 APKNV
+1011 ASQNEV

-1026 KGANNI
+1026 KGAKNI

-1080 NVTPESYD
+1080 TVTPDVYE

-1165 QFTNDNW
+1165 QFTNNNW

-1243 TYGHKNGKLYI
+1243 TYGHKNGKFYV

-1327 DNDGLDAPY
+1327 DNDGLNAPY
-1336 YDIVT
+1336 YDIQT

-1378 ANDELVAGP
+1378 ANDDLVAGP

-1399 INPSSTVKMTA
+1399 INPSASVKLTA

-1552 DENLAFSVE
+1552 DENLTFSAE
-1561 PASWFSA
+1561 PASWYTA

-1573 AGKSSVDYVFKSK
+1573 NGNSTVDYVFKSK
-1586 LDGFDIPYNWVD
+1586 LDGFDVPYNWVD

-1612 IDKTDFKKVELP
+1612 INKTDFKKVELP
-1624 FEFPFYGKKYKSMYI
+1624 FEFPFYGKKYKEMYI

-1705 KNYGNTMMQG
+1705 KNYGNTMMLG

-1724 DGSFKFQYNVDPD
+1724 DGSFKFQYHVDPD

-1769 AVEFSP
+1769 TIEFTP

-1826 TGEAQ
+1826 TGEVQ

-1846 NAMEPSYYEFHVV
+1846 NPMYPSYYEFYVV

-1876 TVSESDDPDVE
+1876 VAADPDDPW
-1887 PSAPEGKLEVY
+1887 AMPEASLEVY
-1898 AAQSNNGG
+1898 TSANNSGG
-1906 DDGIDPG
+1906 DGGIDPG

-1923 KAWIP
+1923 KAWVP
-1928 YQSGMMAPIVV
+1928 YRSGMMAPIVV

-1947 ITPYNVYEVHK
+1947 ITPYNVSEVHA
-1958 KDFPLVFT
+1958 KDYPLVFS
-1966 VEGLNEETHTSTI
+1966 VEGLENTEYNSTI

-2004 YKGTSTVNLKN
+2004 YKGTSTVNLMN
-2015 DGEYKLTYSL
+2015 DGKYKLIYSL

-2033 AGNVDDGSNDPAPAY
+2033 AGNEYEDGNDPAPAY

-2092 YDLPEGY
+2092 YDLPTTGY
-2099 KGNALYYPVLNPVAN
+2099 ENALYYPVLNPVAN

-2119 MGTGAAALDENF
+2119 MGTGASALDENF

-2187 VKEKP
+2187 VKEEP
-2192 REDGSYQGAARML
+2192 LEDGSYQGAARML

-2226 AGYKGSAMMATKDGD
+2226 AGYKSSAMMATKDGD

-2269 YGAFGY
+2269 YGAFGF

-2294 KKDGEIASGK
+2294 KKEGEIAPGE
-2304 AIPVQFEVN
+2304 ALPVQFEVN
-2313 AKSAYFAKNNKA
+2313 AKSAYFSKNNKA

-2333 PYNKLYNYHI
+2333 PNNKLYNYHI
-2343 YLNKN
+2343 YLDKN
-2348 AAPIITAP
+2348 AAPVITAP

-2401 DGTQEGISESNGTYT
+2401 DGTQKGISESNGTYT

-2447 ESGNVSSVVVNY
+2447 ESGNVSSAVVNY

-2491 FFEDADG
+2491 FFEDVDG
-2498 DAMTFSAQIADPSLA
+2498 DVMTFSAQIADPSLA

-2556 AATGISNVVADASKG
+2556 AATGINNVVADASKG

-2619 KASIALGKV
+2619 KASVALGKV

>member
-1 MLNYSVA
+1 
-8 ELRNNKTNMTRRL
+8 MTRRL

-81 TNKKYV
+81 TSKKYV

-166 GERFLEVSPAA
+166 GERFLEISPAA
-177 VARAAKAAST
+177 VAKAAKAAST

-360 CSWGASVAGDEDKSV
+360 CSWGASVADDEDKSV
-375 TEAVNYFTKNG
+375 TEAVDYFTKNG

-558 WVIPETEEKSIDHH
+558 WTIPETEEKSIDHH

-721 KRNAVASSDYKAENW
+721 KRNAVASSDYKVENW

-937 NGTYNFNIHVKSNE
+937 NGTYEFNIHVKSNE

-999 YGVFGGNYGMLQ
+999 YGVFGGQYGMLQ
-1011 APKNV
+1011 ASKNV

-1080 NVTPESYD
+1080 SVTPDVYE

-1243 TYGHKNGKLYI
+1243 TYGHKNGKLYV
-1254 KFKDV
+1254 KFKNV

-1336 YDIVT
+1336 YDIQT

-1399 INPSSTVKMTA
+1399 INPSASVKLTA

-1737 GFQLGV
+1737 GFQLGI

-1831 AEFPEVINVEQPVDE
+1831 AEFPEIINVEQPVDE
-1846 NAMEPSYYEFHVV
+1846 NAMDPSYYEFYVV

-1866 AITDVASEMF
+1866 SITDVASEMF
-1876 TVSESDDPDVE
+1876 TGSESDDPDVE
-1887 PSAPEGKLEVY
+1887 PSAPEGGLEVY
-1898 AAQSNNGG
+1898 TAQSNNGG

-1913 PLALSDDATA
+1913 PMALAADAA
-1923 KAWIP
+1923 KAWVP
-1928 YQSGMMAPIVV
+1928 YKSGMMTPIVV
-1939 GEDTVKFR
+1939 GTDTVKFR
-1947 ITPYNVYEVHK
+1947 IAPYNVYEVHK

-2004 YKGTSTVNLKN
+2004 YKGTRTVNLKN

-2074 GMVKA
+2074 GMLKT

-2092 YDLPEGY
+2092 YDLPKGY
-2099 KGNALYYPVLNPVAN
+2099 EGNALYYPVLNPVEN

-2119 MGTGAAALDENF
+2119 MGTGATALDENF

-2187 VKEKP
+2187 VKEEP

-2205 EFDNPIYINP
+2205 KFDNPIYINP
-2215 ADTFYVVLKYP
+2215 TDTFYVVLKYP

-2294 KKDGEIASGK
+2294 KKDGEIAPGE
-2304 AIPVQFEVN
+2304 ALPVQFEVN

-2333 PYNKLYNYHI
+2333 PMNKLCNYHI
-2343 YLNKN
+2343 YLDKN
-2348 AAPIITAP
+2348 AAPVITAP

-2372 TVADAEGEAFTVSLN
+2372 TVTDAEGEAFTVSLN

-2427 ALVPDY
+2427 ALAPDY
-2433 GTAGKHTFTVNAKD
+2433 GTAGKHSFAVNAKD
-2447 ESGNVSSVVVNY
+2447 ESGNVSSAVVNY

-2498 DAMTFSAQIADPSLA
+2498 DVMTFSAQIADPSLA

-2534 INVVATDAN
+2534 INVVATDVN

-2556 AATGISNVVADASKG
+2556 AATGISNVVAGASKG

-2584 NVTIDADADKV
+2584 NVTIGADADKV

-2619 KASIALGKV
+2619 KASVALGKV

>member
-1 MLNYSVA
+1 
-8 ELRNNKTNMTRRL
+8 MTRRL

-81 TNKKYV
+81 TSKKYV

-177 VARAAKAAST
+177 VAKAAKAAST

-558 WVIPETEEKSIDHH
+558 WTIPETEEKSIDHH

-671 FNVKNAGEGV
+671 FKVKNAGEGV

-721 KRNAVASSDYKAENW
+721 KRNAVASSDYKVENW

-937 NGTYNFNIHVKSNE
+937 NGTYEFNIHVKSNE

-999 YGVFGGNYGMLQ
+999 YGVFGGKYGMLQ

-1032 AARSTGTLPVTF
+1032 AARSIGTLPVTF

-1080 NVTPESYD
+1080 SVTPDVYE

-1336 YDIVT
+1336 YDIQT

-1399 INPSSTVKMTA
+1399 INPSASVKLTA

-1541 VEKTIQVTNEG
+1541 VEKTIQVTNKG
-1552 DENLAFSVE
+1552 DEDLTFSAE

-1831 AEFPEVINVEQPVDE
+1831 AEFPEIINVEQPVDE
-1846 NAMEPSYYEFHVV
+1846 NAMDPSYYEFYVV

-1866 AITDVASEMF
+1866 TITDVASEMF
-1876 TVSESDDPDVE
+1876 TGSESDDPDVE
-1887 PSAPEGKLEVY
+1887 PSAPEGGLEVY
-1898 AAQSNNGG
+1898 TAQSNNGG

-1913 PLALSDDATA
+1913 PMALAADAA
-1923 KAWIP
+1923 KAWVP
-1928 YQSGMMAPIVV
+1928 YKSGMMTPIVV
-1939 GEDTVKFR
+1939 GTDTVKFR
-1947 ITPYNVYEVHK
+1947 IAPYNVYEVHK

-2004 YKGTSTVNLKN
+2004 YKGTRTVNLKN

-2074 GMVKA
+2074 GMLKT

-2092 YDLPEGY
+2092 YDLPKGY
-2099 KGNALYYPVLNPVAN
+2099 EGNALYYPVLNPVEN

-2119 MGTGAAALDENF
+2119 MGTGATALDENF

-2187 VKEKP
+2187 VKEDP

-2286 PWIKLLNE
+2286 SWIKLLNE
-2294 KKDGEIASGK
+2294 KKDGEIAPGK

-2333 PYNKLYNYHI
+2333 PCNKLCNYHI
-2343 YLNKN
+2343 YLDKN
-2348 AAPIITAP
+2348 AAPVITAP

-2363 EASKAMVPV
+2363 EASKAIVPV

-2401 DGTQEGISESNGTYT
+2401 NGTQEGISESNGTYT

-2447 ESGNVSSVVVNY
+2447 ESGNVSSAVVNY

-2498 DAMTFSAQIADPSLA
+2498 DVMTFSAQIADPSLA

-2556 AATGISNVVADASKG
+2556 AATGISNVVAGASKG

-2584 NVTIDADADKV
+2584 NVTIGADADKV

-2619 KASIALGKV
+2619 KASVALGKV

>member
-1 MLNYSVA
+1 
-8 ELRNNKTNMTRRL
+8 MTRRL

-81 TNKKYV
+81 TSKKYV

-177 VARAAKAAST
+177 VAKAAKAAST

-721 KRNAVASSDYKAENW
+721 KRNAVASSDYKVENW

-937 NGTYNFNIHVKSNE
+937 NGTYEFNIHVKSNE

-999 YGVFGGNYGMLQ
+999 YGVFGGKYGMLQ

-1032 AARSTGTLPVTF
+1032 AARSTCTLPVTF

-1080 NVTPESYD
+1080 SVTPDVYE

-1243 TYGHKNGKLYI
+1243 TYGHKNGKLYV
-1254 KFKDV
+1254 KFKNV

-1336 YDIVT
+1336 YDIQT

-1399 INPSSTVKMTA
+1399 INPSASVKLTA

-1541 VEKTIQVTNEG
+1541 VEKTIQVTNKG
-1552 DENLAFSVE
+1552 DEDLTFSAE

-1831 AEFPEVINVEQPVDE
+1831 AEFPEIINVEQPVDE
-1846 NAMEPSYYEFHVV
+1846 NAMDPSYYEFYVV

-1866 AITDVASEMF
+1866 TITDVASEMF
-1876 TVSESDDPDVE
+1876 TGSESDDPDVE
-1887 PSAPEGKLEVY
+1887 PSAPEGGLEVY
-1898 AAQSNNGG
+1898 TAQSNNGG

-1913 PLALSDDATA
+1913 PMALAADAA
-1923 KAWIP
+1923 KAWVP
-1928 YQSGMMAPIVV
+1928 YKSGMMTPIVV
-1939 GEDTVKFR
+1939 GTDTVKFR
-1947 ITPYNVYEVHK
+1947 IAPYNVYEVHK

-2004 YKGTSTVNLKN
+2004 YKGTRTVNLKN

-2074 GMVKA
+2074 GMLKT

-2092 YDLPEGY
+2092 YDLPKGY
-2099 KGNALYYPVLNPVAN
+2099 EGNALYYPVLNPVEN

-2119 MGTGAAALDENF
+2119 MGTGATALDENF

-2205 EFDNPIYINP
+2205 KFDNPIYINP

-2294 KKDGEIASGK
+2294 KKDGEIAPGA

-2333 PYNKLYNYHI
+2333 PCNKLYNYHI
-2343 YLNKN
+2343 YLDKN
-2348 AAPIITAP
+2348 AAPVITAS

-2498 DAMTFSAQIADPSLA
+2498 DVMTFSAQIADPSLA

-2556 AATGISNVVADASKG
+2556 AATGISNVVAGASKG

-2584 NVTIDADADKV
+2584 NVTIGADADKV

-2619 KASIALGKV
+2619 KASVALGKV

>member
-1 MLNYSVA
+1 
-8 ELRNNKTNMTRRL
+8 MTRRL

-70 IAAKLPLSVKG
+70 VAAKLPLSVKG
-81 TNKKYV
+81 TNRKYV

-360 CSWGASVAGDEDKSV
+360 CSWGAGVADDEDKSV
-375 TEAVNYFTKNG
+375 TEAVDYFTKNG

-406 GDYYPGCLDK
+406 GNYYPGCLDK

-513 NPEYEGLM
+513 NPEYKGLM

-583 TDDLNKLSSATV
+583 TDDLNKLNSATV

-692 ATMSTSARN
+692 ATMSTSGRIK
-701 LKPNPGQVLP
+701 KPNPGQVLP
-711 FSGTVSPTLA
+711 FSGTVSPTLV
-721 KRNAVASSDYKAENW
+721 KRNAVATSDYQAKDW

-742 SNYVY
+742 SNQLY
-747 SYIGETDTKLPN
+747 SYIGETDTKMPN

-772 PNGFNLTDLLIQGQ
+772 PNGFNLTDLRIQGQ
-786 NGQNPEIEIYD
+786 NGQNPVIEIYD

-803 RASLIQKINY
+803 TASLIQKVNY

-828 YFAPGSSFWVVAKF
+828 HFAPGSSFWVVAKF

-850 ATGKTERTDIAQ
+850 GTGKTTRTDVAQ

-877 SEVLKGTSFESVASQ
+877 SEVLKGTSFEAIASQ
-892 LTWAVQAVSK
+892 LTWAVQAISK

-912 EPISGEVRPNESQK
+912 KPISGEVRPNESQK

-937 NGTYNFNIHVKSNE
+937 NGTYKFNIHVKSNE

-968 KPELHSQQLVD
+968 KPELHSQKLVD

-999 YGVFGGNYGMLQ
+999 YGVFGGKYGMLQ

-1066 SFLVRGVASVPAKQ
+1066 SFLVRGVASIPAQ
-1080 NVTPESYD
+1080 QSVTPESYD
-1088 AGDLKVGGE
+1088 ASDLKVGGE

-1126 GSTAKV
+1126 GSKARV

-1138 TISNVAG
+1138 TVSNVAG
-1145 DESFEYEPA
+1145 DESFEYEPV

-1201 SMQQMDG
+1201 SMQKADG

-1243 TYGHKNGKLYI
+1243 TYGHKNGKFYV

-1306 GVSDIAAS
+1306 GVSDIAAA

-1378 ANDELVAGP
+1378 ANDNLVAGP

-1399 INPSSTVKMTA
+1399 INPSSTVKLTA

-1423 DSTSVD
+1423 DSASVD

-1448 GKDALQVAGVSVKNG
+1448 GKDVLQVAGVSVKNG

-1469 EMKAAFS
+1469 EMNAAFS

-1526 SNPESLKVETPYGTN
+1526 SNPESLEVETPYGTN

-1552 DENLAFSVE
+1552 DENLTFSAE

-1573 AGKSSVDYVFKSK
+1573 TGKSSVDYVFKSK

-1658 EPPASLPTTE
+1658 EPPASLPTKE

-1724 DGSFKFQYNVDPD
+1724 DGTFKFQYNVDPD

-1817 VKIPVTLNI
+1817 IKIPVTLNI

-1876 TVSESDDPDVE
+1876 VAADPDDPW
-1887 PSAPEGKLEVY
+1887 AMPEASLEVY
-1898 AAQSNNGG
+1898 TSANNSG

-1913 PLALSDDATA
+1913 PMALAADAA
-1923 KAWIP
+1923 KAWVP

-1947 ITPYNVYEVHK
+1947 ITPYNVSEVHA
-1958 KDFPLVFT
+1958 KDYPLVFS
-1966 VEGLNEETHTSTI
+1966 VEGLENTEYNSTI

-2033 AGNVDDGSNDPAPAY
+2033 AGNEYEDGNDPAPAY

-2074 GMVKA
+2074 GMLKA

-2092 YDLPEGY
+2092 YDLPTGY
-2099 KGNALYYPVLNPVAN
+2099 EGNALYYPVLNPVAN

-2119 MGTGAAALDENF
+2119 MGTGASALDENF

-2187 VKEKP
+2187 AKEEP

-2294 KKDGEIASGK
+2294 KKEGEIAPGE
-2304 AIPVQFEVN
+2304 ALPVQFEVN

-2333 PYNKLYNYHI
+2333 PCNKLYNYHI
-2343 YLNKN
+2343 YLDKN
-2348 AAPIITAP
+2348 AAPVITAP

-2447 ESGNVSSVVVNY
+2447 ESGNVSSAVVNY

-2472 PADLALKGGETSA
+2472 PDDLSLKGGETSA

-2498 DAMTFSAQIADPSLA
+2498 DAMTFSAKIADPSFA

-2556 AATGISNVVADASKG
+2556 AATGISNVVAGASKG

-2584 NVTIDADADKV
+2584 NVTICADADKV

-2619 KASIALGKV
+2619 KASVALGKV

>member
-1 MLNYSVA
+1 
-8 ELRNNKTNMTRRL
+8 MTRRL

-70 IAAKLPLSVKG
+70 VAAKLPLSVKG
-81 TNKKYV
+81 TNRKYV

-360 CSWGASVAGDEDKSV
+360 CSWGASVADDEDKSV
-375 TEAVNYFTKNG
+375 TEAVDYFTKNG

-406 GDYYPGCLDK
+406 GNYYPGCLDK

-513 NPEYEGLM
+513 NPEYKGLM

-583 TDDLNKLSSATV
+583 TDDLNKLNSATV

-692 ATMSTSARN
+692 ATMSTSGRIK
-701 LKPNPGQVLP
+701 KPNPGQVLP
-711 FSGTVSPTLA
+711 FSGTVSPTLV
-721 KRNAVASSDYKAENW
+721 KRNAVATSDYQAKDW

-742 SNYVY
+742 SNQLY

-772 PNGFNLTDLLIQGQ
+772 PNGFNLTDLRIQGQ
-786 NGQNPEIEIYD
+786 NGQNPVIEIYD

-803 RASLIQKINY
+803 TASLIQKVNY

-828 YFAPGSSFWVVAKF
+828 HFAPGSSFWVVAKF

-850 ATGKTERTDIAQ
+850 GTGKTTRTDVAQ

-877 SEVLKGTSFESVASQ
+877 SEVLKGTSFEAIASQ
-892 LTWAVQAVSK
+892 LTWAVQAISK

-912 EPISGEVRPNESQK
+912 KPISGEVRPNESQK

-937 NGTYNFNIHVKSNE
+937 NGTYKFNIHVKSNE

-968 KPELHSQQLVD
+968 KPELHSQKLVD

-999 YGVFGGNYGMLQ
+999 YGVFGGKYGMLQ

-1066 SFLVRGVASVPAKQ
+1066 SFLVRGVASIPAQ
-1080 NVTPESYD
+1080 QSVTPDVYE

-1126 GSTAKV
+1126 GSKARV

-1138 TISNVAG
+1138 TVSNVAG

-1243 TYGHKNGKLYI
+1243 TYGHKNGKLYV

-1306 GVSDIAAS
+1306 GVSDIAAA

-1327 DNDGLDAPY
+1327 SNDGLDAPY

-1378 ANDELVAGP
+1378 ANDNLVAGP

-1399 INPSSTVKMTA
+1399 INPSSTVKLTA

-1423 DSTSVD
+1423 DSASVD

-1448 GKDALQVAGVSVKNG
+1448 GKDVLQVAGVSVKNG

-1469 EMKAAFS
+1469 EMNAAFS

-1526 SNPESLKVETPYGTN
+1526 SNPESLEVETPYGTN

-1573 AGKSSVDYVFKSK
+1573 TGKSSVDYVFKSK

-1724 DGSFKFQYNVDPD
+1724 DGTFKFQYNVDPD

-1817 VKIPVTLNI
+1817 IKIPVTLNI

-1866 AITDVASEMF
+1866 AITDIASEMF
-1876 TVSESDDPDVE
+1876 VAADPDDPW
-1887 PSAPEGKLEVY
+1887 AMPEASLEVY
-1898 AAQSNNGG
+1898 TSANNSG

-1913 PLALSDDATA
+1913 PMALAADAA
-1923 KAWIP
+1923 KAWVP

-1947 ITPYNVYEVHK
+1947 ITPYNVSEVHA
-1958 KDFPLVFT
+1958 KDYPLVFS
-1966 VEGLNEETHTSTI
+1966 VEGLENTEYNSTI

-2004 YKGTSTVNLKN
+2004 YKGTSTVNLMN
-2015 DGEYKLTYSL
+2015 DGAYKLTYSL
-2025 SLDPSGRD
+2025 NLDPSGRD
-2033 AGNVDDGSNDPAPAY
+2033 AGNEYEDGNDPAPAY

-2074 GMVKA
+2074 GMLKA

-2092 YDLPEGY
+2092 YDLPTGY
-2099 KGNALYYPVLNPVAN
+2099 EGNALYYPVLNPVAN

-2119 MGTGAAALDENF
+2119 MGTGASALDENF

-2187 VKEKP
+2187 AKEEP

-2294 KKDGEIASGK
+2294 KKEGEIAPGE
-2304 AIPVQFEVN
+2304 ALPVQFEVN

-2343 YLNKN
+2343 YLDKN
-2348 AAPIITAP
+2348 AAPVITAP

-2392 ASVESYANE
+2392 ATVESYENE
-2401 DGTQEGISESNGTYT
+2401 DGTQDGISESNGTYT

-2427 ALVPDY
+2427 ALAPAY
-2433 GTAGKHTFTVNAKD
+2433 GTAGKHSFAVNAKD
-2447 ESGNVSSVVVNY
+2447 ESGNVSSAVVNY

-2472 PADLALKGGETSA
+2472 PADLVLKGGETSA

-2527 QVSGSTN
+2527 QMPGSTN

-2549 VIALTVD
+2549 VITLTVD
-2556 AATGISNVVADASKG
+2556 VATGISNVVAGGSKG
-2571 DVTVNGDAENGNL
+2571 DVAVNGDAENGNL
-2584 NVTIDADADKV
+2584 NVTIGADADKV

-2603 GQLMAQKTLQN
+2603 GQLMAQKTLLN

-2619 KASIALGKV
+2619 KAGVALGKV

-2648 VAK
+2648 AAK

>member
-1 MLNYSVA
+1 
-8 ELRNNKTNMTRRL
+8 MTRRL

-48 AESNFVE
+48 AEPNFVE

-70 IAAKLPLSVKG
+70 VAAKLPLSVKG
-81 TNKKYV
+81 TNRKYV

-219 KAWETGVTGSKDVVV
+219 KAWETGVTGSKDVLV

-360 CSWGASVAGDEDKSV
+360 CSWGASVADDEDKSV
-375 TEAVNYFTKNG
+375 TEAVDYFTKNG

-513 NPEYEGLM
+513 NPEYKGLM

-583 TDDLNKLSSATV
+583 TDDLNKLNSATV

-692 ATMSTSARN
+692 ATMSTSGRIKN
-701 LKPNPGQVLP
+701 PKPGQVLP
-711 FSGTVSPTLA
+711 FSGTVSPTLV
-721 KRNAVASSDYKAENW
+721 KRNAVATSDYQAKDW

-742 SNYVY
+742 SNQLY

-772 PNGFNLTDLLIQGQ
+772 PNGFNLTDLRIQGQ
-786 NGQNPEIEIYD
+786 NGQNPVIEIYD

-803 RASLIQKINY
+803 TASLIQKVNY

-828 YFAPGSSFWVVAKF
+828 HFAPGSSFWVVAKF

-850 ATGKTERTDIAQ
+850 GTGKTTRTDVAQ

-877 SEVLKGTSFESVASQ
+877 SEVLKGTSFEAIASQ
-892 LTWAVQAVSK
+892 LTWAVQAISK

-912 EPISGEVRPNESQK
+912 EPISGEVRPSESQK

-937 NGTYNFNIHVKSNE
+937 NGTYKFNIHVKSNE

-984 VGQTKTI
+984 VGQTKTL

-999 YGVFGGNYGMLQ
+999 YGVFGGQYGMLQ

-1016 KSSSDQFNVS
+1016 KSSSDQFSVS
-1026 KGANNI
+1026 KGTNNI

-1066 SFLVRGVASVPAKQ
+1066 SFLVRGVASVPAQ
-1080 NVTPESYD
+1080 QSVTPDVYE

-1126 GSTAKV
+1126 GSKARV

-1138 TISNVAG
+1138 TVSNVAG

-1215 TGDCVQGLGYISAY
+1215 TGDCVDGLGYISAY
-1229 TNSGWMDMGANSKI
+1229 TNSGWLDMGANSKI

-1259 VTPATNGGGETT
+1259 VTPATNGAGETT

-1306 GVSDIAAS
+1306 GVSDIAAA

-1378 ANDELVAGP
+1378 ANDNLVAGP

-1399 INPSSTVKMTA
+1399 INPSSTVKLTA

-1423 DSTSVD
+1423 DSASVD

-1469 EMKAAFS
+1469 EMNAAFS

-1526 SNPESLKVETPYGTN
+1526 SNPESLEVETPYGTN

-1552 DENLAFSVE
+1552 DENLTFSAE

-1573 AGKSSVDYVFKSK
+1573 TGKSSVDYVFKSK
-1586 LDGFDIPYNWVD
+1586 LDGFDIPYKWVD

-1658 EPPASLPTTE
+1658 EPPASLPTKE

-1724 DGSFKFQYNVDPD
+1724 DGTFKFQYNVDPD
-1737 GFQLGV
+1737 GFQVGV

-1755 RGITPADMYITDGN
+1755 RGITPADMYITGGN

-1817 VKIPVTLNI
+1817 IKIPVALNI
-1826 TGEAQ
+1826 TGEAK

-1876 TVSESDDPDVE
+1876 VAADPDDPW
-1887 PSAPEGKLEVY
+1887 AMPEASLEVY
-1898 AAQSNNGG
+1898 TSANNSG

-1913 PLALSDDATA
+1913 PMALAADAA
-1923 KAWIP
+1923 KAWVP

-1947 ITPYNVYEVHK
+1947 ITPYNVSEVHA
-1958 KDFPLVFT
+1958 KDYPLVFS
-1966 VEGLNEETHTSTI
+1966 VEGLENTEYNSTV

-2004 YKGTSTVNLKN
+2004 YKGTSTVNLMN

-2033 AGNVDDGSNDPAPAY
+2033 AGNEYEDGNDPAPAY

-2074 GMVKA
+2074 GMLKA

-2092 YDLPEGY
+2092 YDLPTGY
-2099 KGNALYYPVLNPVAN
+2099 EGNALYYPVLNPVAN

-2119 MGTGAAALDENF
+2119 MGTGASALDENF

-2187 VKEKP
+2187 VKEEP

-2294 KKDGEIASGK
+2294 KKEGEIAPGE
-2304 AIPVQFEVN
+2304 ALPVQFEVN

-2343 YLNKN
+2343 YLDKN
-2348 AAPIITAP
+2348 AAPVITAP

-2392 ASVESYANE
+2392 ATVESYENE
-2401 DGTQEGISESNGTYT
+2401 DGTQDGISESNGTYT

-2427 ALVPDY
+2427 ALAPAY
-2433 GTAGKHTFTVNAKD
+2433 GTAGKHSFAVNAKD
-2447 ESGNVSSVVVNY
+2447 EAGNVSSAVVNY

-2472 PADLALKGGETSA
+2472 PADLVLKGGETSA

-2527 QVSGSTN
+2527 QMPGSTN

-2556 AATGISNVVADASKG
+2556 VATGISNVVAGGSKG
-2571 DVTVNGDAENGNL
+2571 DVAVTGDAENGNL
-2584 NVTIDADADKV
+2584 NVTIGADADKV

-2603 GQLMAQKTLQN
+2603 GQLMAQKTLLN

-2619 KASIALGKV
+2619 KAGVALGKV

-2648 VAK
+2648 AAK

>member
-1 MLNYSVA
+1 
-8 ELRNNKTNMTRRL
+8 MTRRL
-21 LLLVCAVLCLGS
+21 LLFVCAVLCLGS

-81 TNKKYV
+81 TSKKYV

-177 VARAAKAAST
+177 VAKAAKAAST

-406 GDYYPGCLDK
+406 GNYYPGCLDK

-937 NGTYNFNIHVKSNE
+937 NGTYEFNIHVKSNE

-999 YGVFGGNYGMLQ
+999 YGVFGGKYGMLQ

-1032 AARSTGTLPVTF
+1032 AARSIGTLPVTF

-1080 NVTPESYD
+1080 SVTPDVYE

-1336 YDIVT
+1336 YDIQT

-1399 INPSSTVKMTA
+1399 INPSASVKLTA

-1552 DENLAFSVE
+1552 DEDLTFSAE

-1755 RGITPADMYITDGN
+1755 HGITPADMYITDGN

-1831 AEFPEVINVEQPVDE
+1831 AEFPEIINVEQPVDE
-1846 NAMEPSYYEFHVV
+1846 NAMDPSYYEFYVV

-1866 AITDVASEMF
+1866 TITDVASEMF
-1876 TVSESDDPDVE
+1876 TGSESDGPDVE
-1887 PSAPEGKLEVY
+1887 PSAPEGELEVY
-1898 AAQSNNGG
+1898 TAQSNNGG

-1913 PLALSDDATA
+1913 PMALAADAA
-1923 KAWIP
+1923 KAWVP
-1928 YQSGMMAPIVV
+1928 YKSGMMAPIVV
-1939 GEDTVKFR
+1939 GTDTVKFR
-1947 ITPYNVYEVHK
+1947 IAPYNVYEVHK

-2004 YKGTSTVNLKN
+2004 YKGTRTVNLKN
-2015 DGEYKLTYSL
+2015 DGKYKLTYSL

-2033 AGNVDDGSNDPAPAY
+2033 AGNEDDGSNDPAPAY

-2074 GMVKA
+2074 GMLKA

-2092 YDLPEGY
+2092 YDLPAGY
-2099 KGNALYYPVLNPVAN
+2099 EGNALYYPVLNPVKN

-2119 MGTGAAALDENF
+2119 MGTGATALDENF

-2192 REDGSYQGAARML
+2192 RGDGSYQGAARML

-2294 KKDGEIASGK
+2294 KKNGEIAPGK

-2333 PYNKLYNYHI
+2333 PNPYNKLYNYHI
-2343 YLNKN
+2343 YLDKN
-2348 AAPIITAP
+2348 AAPVITAP

-2447 ESGNVSSVVVNY
+2447 ESDNVSSVVVNY

-2498 DAMTFSAQIADPSLA
+2498 DVMTFSAQIADPSLA

-2534 INVVATDAN
+2534 INVVATDVN

-2556 AATGISNVVADASKG
+2556 AATGISNVVAGASKG

-2584 NVTIDADADKV
+2584 NVTIGTDADKV

-2619 KASIALGKV
+2619 KASVALGKV

>member
-1 MLNYSVA
+1 
-8 ELRNNKTNMTRRL
+8 MTRRL

-48 AESNFVE
+48 AEPNFVE

-70 IAAKLPLSVKG
+70 VAAKLPLSVKG
-81 TNKKYV
+81 TNRKYV

-360 CSWGASVAGDEDKSV
+360 CSWGAGVADDEDKSV
-375 TEAVNYFTKNG
+375 TEAVDYFTKNG

-513 NPEYEGLM
+513 NPEYKGLM

-583 TDDLNKLSSATV
+583 TDDLNKLNSATV

-692 ATMSTSARN
+692 ATMSTSGRIK
-701 LKPNPGQVLP
+701 KPNPGQVLP
-711 FSGTVSPTLA
+711 FSGTVSPTLV
-721 KRNAVASSDYKAENW
+721 KRNAVATSDYQAKDW

-742 SNYVY
+742 SNQLY

-772 PNGFNLTDLLIQGQ
+772 PNGFNLTDLRIQGQ
-786 NGQNPEIEIYD
+786 NGQNPVIEIYD

-803 RASLIQKINY
+803 TASLIQKVNY

-828 YFAPGSSFWVVAKF
+828 HFAPGSSFWVVAKF

-850 ATGKTERTDIAQ
+850 GTGKTTRTDVAQ

-877 SEVLKGTSFESVASQ
+877 SEVLKGTSFEAIASQ
-892 LTWAVQAVSK
+892 LTWAVQAISK

-912 EPISGEVRPNESQK
+912 KPISGEVRPNESQK

-937 NGTYNFNIHVKSNE
+937 NGTYKFNIHVKSNE

-968 KPELHSQQLVD
+968 KPELHSQKLVD

-999 YGVFGGNYGMLQ
+999 YGVFGGKYGMLQ

-1032 AARSTGTLPVTF
+1032 AARSTGMLPVTF

-1066 SFLVRGVASVPAKQ
+1066 SFLVRGVASIPAQ
-1080 NVTPESYD
+1080 QSVTPDVYE

-1097 DKTATIT
+1097 DKTATVT

-1126 GSTAKV
+1126 GSKARV

-1138 TISNVAG
+1138 TVSNVAG

-1215 TGDCVQGLGYISAY
+1215 TGDCVDGLGYISAY
-1229 TNSGWMDMGANSKI
+1229 TNSGWLDMGANSKI

-1259 VTPATNGGGETT
+1259 VTPATNGAGETT

-1306 GVSDIAAS
+1306 GVSDIAAA

-1378 ANDELVAGP
+1378 ANDNLVAGP

-1399 INPSSTVKMTA
+1399 INPSSTVKLTA

-1448 GKDALQVAGVSVKNG
+1448 GKDVLQVAGVSVKNG

-1469 EMKAAFS
+1469 EMNAAFS

-1526 SNPESLKVETPYGTN
+1526 SNPESLEVETPYGTN

-1552 DENLAFSVE
+1552 DENLTFSAE

-1573 AGKSSVDYVFKSK
+1573 TGKSSVDYVFKSK

-1658 EPPASLPTTE
+1658 EPPASLPTKE

-1724 DGSFKFQYNVDPD
+1724 DGTFKFQYNVDPD

-1817 VKIPVTLNI
+1817 IKIPVTLNI

-1866 AITDVASEMF
+1866 AITDIASEMF
-1876 TVSESDDPDVE
+1876 VAADPDDPW
-1887 PSAPEGKLEVY
+1887 AMPEASLEVY
-1898 AAQSNNGG
+1898 TSANNSG

-1913 PLALSDDATA
+1913 PMALAGDAA
-1923 KAWIP
+1923 KAWVP

-1947 ITPYNVYEVHK
+1947 ITPYNVSEVHA
-1958 KDFPLVFT
+1958 KDYPLVFS
-1966 VEGLNEETHTSTI
+1966 VEGLENTEYNSTI

-2033 AGNVDDGSNDPAPAY
+2033 AGNEYEDGNDPAPAY

-2074 GMVKA
+2074 GMLKA

-2092 YDLPEGY
+2092 YDLPTGY
-2099 KGNALYYPVLNPVAN
+2099 EGNALYYPVLNPVAN

-2119 MGTGAAALDENF
+2119 MGTGASALDENF

-2187 VKEKP
+2187 VKEEP

-2294 KKDGEIASGK
+2294 KKEGEIAPGE
-2304 AIPVQFEVN
+2304 ALPVQFEVN

-2343 YLNKN
+2343 YLDKN
-2348 AAPIITAP
+2348 AAPVITAP

-2392 ASVESYANE
+2392 ATVESYENE
-2401 DGTQEGISESNGTYT
+2401 DGTQDGISESNGTYT

-2427 ALVPDY
+2427 ALAPAY
-2433 GTAGKHTFTVNAKD
+2433 GTAGKHSFAVNAKD
-2447 ESGNVSSVVVNY
+2447 EAGNVSSAVVNY

-2472 PADLALKGGETSA
+2472 PADLVLKGGETSA

-2527 QVSGSTN
+2527 QMPGSTN

-2549 VIALTVD
+2549 VITLTVD
-2556 AATGISNVVADASKG
+2556 VATGISNVVAGGSKG
-2571 DVTVNGDAENGNL
+2571 DVAVNGDAENGNL
-2584 NVTIDADADKV
+2584 NVTIGADADKV

-2603 GQLMAQKTLQN
+2603 GQLMAQKTLLN

-2619 KASIALGKV
+2619 KAGVALGKV

-2648 VAK
+2648 AAK

>member
-1 MLNYSVA
+1 
-8 ELRNNKTNMTRRL
+8 MTRRL

-70 IAAKLPLSVKG
+70 VAAKLPLSVKG
-81 TNKKYV
+81 TNRKYV

-360 CSWGASVAGDEDKSV
+360 CSWGAGVADDEDKSV
-375 TEAVNYFTKNG
+375 TEAIDYFTKNG

-406 GDYYPGCLDK
+406 GNYYPGCLDK

-513 NPEYEGLM
+513 NPEYKGLM

-583 TDDLNKLSSATV
+583 TDDLNKLNSATV

-632 SAVSPIKEATTNA
+632 SSVSPIKEATTNA

-692 ATMSTSARN
+692 ATMSTSGRIK
-701 LKPNPGQVLP
+701 KPNPGQVLP
-711 FSGTVSPTLA
+711 FSGTVSPTLV
-721 KRNAVASSDYKAENW
+721 KRNAVATSDYQAKDW
-736 PDTLTY
+736 PDSLTY
-742 SNYVY
+742 SNQLY

-772 PNGFNLTDLLIQGQ
+772 PNGFNLTDLRIQGQ
-786 NGQNPEIEIYD
+786 NGQNPVIEIYD

-803 RASLIQKINY
+803 TASLIQKVNY

-828 YFAPGSSFWVVAKF
+828 HFAPGSSFWVVVKF

-850 ATGKTERTDIAQ
+850 GTGKTTRTDVAQ

-877 SEVLKGTSFESVASQ
+877 SEVLKGTSFEAIASQ
-892 LTWAVQAVSK
+892 LTWAVQAISK

-912 EPISGEVRPNESQK
+912 EPISGEVRPSESQK

-937 NGTYNFNIHVKSNE
+937 NGTYKFNIHVKSNE

-968 KPELHSQQLVD
+968 KPELHSQKLVD

-999 YGVFGGNYGMLQ
+999 YGVFGGKYGMLQ

-1080 NVTPESYD
+1080 SVTPDVYE

-1126 GSTAKV
+1126 GSKARV

-1138 TISNVAG
+1138 TVSNVAG

-1306 GVSDIAAS
+1306 GVSDIAAA

-1378 ANDELVAGP
+1378 ANDNLVAGP

-1399 INPSSTVKMTA
+1399 INPSSTVKLTA

-1423 DSTSVD
+1423 DSASVD

-1448 GKDALQVAGVSVKNG
+1448 GKDVLQVAGVSVKNG

-1469 EMKAAFS
+1469 EMNAAFS

-1526 SNPESLKVETPYGTN
+1526 SNPESLEVETPYGTN

-1552 DENLAFSVE
+1552 DENLTFSAE

-1573 AGKSSVDYVFKSK
+1573 TGKSSVDYVFKSK

-1658 EPPASLPTTE
+1658 EPPASLPTKE

-1866 AITDVASEMF
+1866 AITDIASEMF
-1876 TVSESDDPDVE
+1876 VAADPDDPW
-1887 PSAPEGKLEVY
+1887 AMPEASLEVY
-1898 AAQSNNGG
+1898 TSANNSG

-1913 PLALSDDATA
+1913 PMALAADAA
-1923 KAWIP
+1923 KAWVP

-1947 ITPYNVYEVHK
+1947 ITPYNVSEVHA
-1958 KDFPLVFT
+1958 KDYPLVFS
-1966 VEGLNEETHTSTI
+1966 VEGLENTEYNSTI

-2004 YKGTSTVNLKN
+2004 YKGTSTVNLMN

-2033 AGNVDDGSNDPAPAY
+2033 AGNEYEDGNDPAPAY

-2074 GMVKA
+2074 GMLKA

-2092 YDLPEGY
+2092 YDLPTGY
-2099 KGNALYYPVLNPVAN
+2099 EGNALYYPVLNPVEN

-2119 MGTGAAALDENF
+2119 MGTGATALDENF

-2187 VKEKP
+2187 AKEEP

-2294 KKDGEIASGK
+2294 KKEGEIAPGK

-2343 YLNKN
+2343 YLDKN
-2348 AAPIITAP
+2348 AAPVITAP

-2387 DADGI
+2387 DADDI
-2392 ASVESYANE
+2392 ATVESYENE
-2401 DGTQEGISESNGTYT
+2401 DGTQDGISESNGTYT

-2427 ALVPDY
+2427 ALAPAY
-2433 GTAGKHTFTVNAKD
+2433 GTAGKHSFAVNAKD
-2447 ESGNVSSVVVNY
+2447 ESGNVSSAVVNY

-2472 PADLALKGGETSA
+2472 PADLVLKGGETSA

-2527 QVSGSTN
+2527 QMPGSTN

-2549 VIALTVD
+2549 VITLTVD
-2556 AATGISNVVADASKG
+2556 VATGISNVVAGGSKG
-2571 DVTVNGDAENGNL
+2571 DVAVNGDAENGNL
-2584 NVTIDADADKV
+2584 NVTIGADADKV

-2603 GQLMAQKTLQN
+2603 GQLMAQKTLLN

-2619 KASIALGKV
+2619 KAGVALGKV

-2648 VAK
+2648 AAK

>member
-1 MLNYSVA
+1 
-8 ELRNNKTNMTRRL
+8 MTRRL

-114 KNEAKHKAFGLDL
+114 KDEAKHKAAGLDL

-166 GERFLEVSPAA
+166 GERFLEISPAA
-177 VARAAKAAST
+177 VAKAAKAAST

-360 CSWGASVAGDEDKSV
+360 CSWGAGVADEEDKSV
-375 TEAVNYFTKNG
+375 TEAVDYFTKNG

-406 GDYYPGCLDK
+406 GNYYPGCLDK

-558 WVIPETEEKSIDHH
+558 WTIPETEEKSIDHH

-692 ATMSTSARN
+692 ATMSTSGRIKN
-701 LKPNPGQVLP
+701 PNPGQVLP
-711 FSGTVSPTLA
+711 FSGTVSPTLV
-721 KRNAVASSDYKAENW
+721 KRNAVATSNYQAKDW

-742 SNYVY
+742 SNQLY

-772 PNGFNLTDLLIQGQ
+772 PNGFNLTDLHFQGQ
-786 NGQNPEIEIYD
+786 NGQDPVIEIYD
-797 GSRSIS
+797 GSRTIS
-803 RASLIQKINY
+803 TASLIQKVNY

-828 YFAPGSSFWVVAKF
+828 HFAPGSSFWVVAKF

-850 ATGKTERTDIAQ
+850 GTGKTTRTDVAQ

-877 SEVLKGTSFESVASQ
+877 SEVLKGTSFEAVANQ
-892 LTWAVQAVSK
+892 LTWAVQAISK

-937 NGTYNFNIHVKSNE
+937 NGTYKFNIHVKSNE

-999 YGVFGGNYGMLQ
+999 YGVFAGKYGMLQ
-1011 APKNV
+1011 ASQNEV

-1026 KGANNI
+1026 KGAKNI

-1066 SFLVRGVASVPAKQ
+1066 SFLVRGVASIPAQ
-1080 NVTPESYD
+1080 QSVTPDVYE

-1165 QFTNDNW
+1165 QFTNNNW

-1243 TYGHKNGKLYI
+1243 TYGHKNGKFYV

-1327 DNDGLDAPY
+1327 DNDGLNAPY
-1336 YDIVT
+1336 YDIQT

-1378 ANDELVAGP
+1378 ANDDLVAGP

-1399 INPSSTVKMTA
+1399 INPSASVKLTA

-1573 AGKSSVDYVFKSK
+1573 TGNSTVDYVFKSK
-1586 LDGFDIPYNWVD
+1586 LDGFDVPYNWVD

-1612 IDKTDFKKVELP
+1612 INKTDFKKVTLP
-1624 FEFPFYGKKYKSMYI
+1624 FEFPFYGKKYKEMYI

-1705 KNYGNTMMQG
+1705 KNYGNTMMLG

-1724 DGSFKFQYNVDPD
+1724 DGSFKFQYHVDPD

-1755 RGITPADMYITDGN
+1755 RGITPSDMYITDGN
-1769 AVEFSP
+1769 TIEFTP
-1775 YKNYVVAPGEQVEM
+1775 YKNYVVAPGKQVEM

-1826 TGEAQ
+1826 TGEVQ

-1846 NAMEPSYYEFHVV
+1846 NPMYPSYYEFYVV

-1866 AITDVASEMF
+1866 TITNVASEMF
-1876 TVSESDDPDVE
+1876 VAADPDDPW
-1887 PSAPEGKLEVY
+1887 AMPEASLEVY
-1898 AAQSNNGG
+1898 TSANNSGG
-1906 DDGIDPG
+1906 DGGIDPG

-1928 YQSGMMAPIVV
+1928 YRSGMMAPIVV

-1947 ITPYNVYEVHK
+1947 ITPYNVSEVHA
-1958 KDFPLVFT
+1958 KDYPLVFS
-1966 VEGLNEETHTSTI
+1966 VEGLENTEYNSTI

-2004 YKGTSTVNLKN
+2004 YKGTSAVNLMN
-2015 DGEYKLTYSL
+2015 DGKYKLIYSL

-2033 AGNVDDGSNDPAPAY
+2033 AGNVDDGSNVPAPSY

-2085 KDDQKFI
+2085 KDDQKYI
-2092 YDLPEGY
+2092 YDLPKGY
-2099 KGNALYYPVLNPVAN
+2099 EGNALYYPVLNPVAN

-2119 MGTGAAALDENF
+2119 MGTGATALDENF

-2187 VKEKP
+2187 AKEEP
-2192 REDGSYQGAARML
+2192 RDDGSYQGAPRML

-2226 AGYKGSAMMATKDGD
+2226 AGYKSSAMMATKDGD

-2261 ALYDNAYS
+2261 TLYNNAYS

-2294 KKDGEIASGK
+2294 KKEGEIAPGE
-2304 AIPVQFEVN
+2304 ALPVLFEVN
-2313 AKSAYFAKNNKA
+2313 AKSAYFSKNNKA

-2343 YLNKN
+2343 YLDKN
-2348 AAPIITAP
+2348 AAPVITAP

-2401 DGTQEGISESNGTYT
+2401 DGTQKGISESNGTYT

-2491 FFEDADG
+2491 FFEDVDG
-2498 DAMTFSAQIADPSLA
+2498 DVMTFSAQIADPSLA

-2614 VHAGD
+2614 VHSGD
-2619 KASIALGKV
+2619 KASVALGKV

>member
-1 MLNYSVA
+1 
-8 ELRNNKTNMTRRL
+8 MTRRL

-114 KNEAKHKAFGLDL
+114 KNETKHKAFGLDL

-177 VARAAKAAST
+177 VAKAAKAAST

-204 GHIAGTKVGADANVF
+204 GHIAGTKMGADANVF

-375 TEAVNYFTKNG
+375 TEAVDYFTKNG

-721 KRNAVASSDYKAENW
+721 KRNAVASSDYKVENW

-850 ATGKTERTDIAQ
+850 TTGKTERTDIAQ

-937 NGTYNFNIHVKSNE
+937 NGTYEFNIHVKSNE

-999 YGVFGGNYGMLQ
+999 YGVFGGKYGMLQ

-1080 NVTPESYD
+1080 DVAPESYD

-1259 VTPATNGGGETT
+1259 VTPATDGGGETT

-1363 YVGNGESKEIKVTLA
+1363 YVGNGESKEIKVTLT

-1399 INPSSTVKMTA
+1399 INPSASVKLTA

-1498 DVLVITYQDGTTKEI
+1498 DVLVITYLDGTTKEI

-1831 AEFPEVINVEQPVDE
+1831 AKFPEIINVEQPVDE
-1846 NAMEPSYYEFHVV
+1846 NAMDPSYYEFYVV

-1866 AITDVASEMF
+1866 TITDVASEMF
-1876 TVSESDDPDVE
+1876 TGSESDDPDVE
-1887 PSAPEGKLEVY
+1887 PSAPEGELEVY
-1898 AAQSNNGG
+1898 TAQSNNGG

-1913 PLALSDDATA
+1913 PMALAADAA
-1923 KAWIP
+1923 KAWVP
-1928 YQSGMMAPIVV
+1928 YKSGMMAPIVV
-1939 GEDTVKFR
+1939 GTDTVKFR
-1947 ITPYNVYEVHK
+1947 IAPYNVYEVHK

-2004 YKGTSTVNLKN
+2004 YKGTRTVNLKN

-2092 YDLPEGY
+2092 YDLPTGY
-2099 KGNALYYPVLNPVAN
+2099 EGNALYYPVLNPVAN

-2119 MGTGAAALDENF
+2119 MGTGATALDENF

-2187 VKEKP
+2187 AKEEP

-2294 KKDGEIASGK
+2294 KKDGEIAPGK

-2333 PYNKLYNYHI
+2333 PYNKLCNYHI
-2343 YLNKN
+2343 YLDKN

-2447 ESGNVSSVVVNY
+2447 ESDNVSSVVVNY

-2498 DAMTFSAQIADPSLA
+2498 DVMTFSAQIADPSLA

-2534 INVVATDAN
+2534 INVVATDVN

-2556 AATGISNVVADASKG
+2556 AATGISNVVTGASKG

-2584 NVTIDADADKV
+2584 NVTIGADADKV

-2619 KASIALGKV
+2619 KVGVALGKV

>member
-1 MLNYSVA
+1 
-8 ELRNNKTNMTRRL
+8 MTRRL

-114 KNEAKHKAFGLDL
+114 KDEAKHKAAGLDL

-166 GERFLEVSPAA
+166 GERFLEISPAA
-177 VARAAKAAST
+177 VAKAAKAAST

-360 CSWGASVAGDEDKSV
+360 CSWGAGVADEEDKSV
-375 TEAVNYFTKNG
+375 TAAVDYFTKNG

-558 WVIPETEEKSIDHH
+558 WTIPETEEKSIDHH

-632 SAVSPIKEATTNA
+632 SAVSPIKEATTNS

-692 ATMSTSARN
+692 ATMSTSGRIKN
-701 LKPNPGQVLP
+701 PNPGQVLP
-711 FSGTVSPTLA
+711 FSGTVSPTLV
-721 KRNAVASSDYKAENW
+721 KRNAVATSNYQAKDW

-742 SNYVY
+742 SNQLY

-772 PNGFNLTDLLIQGQ
+772 PNGFNLTDLHFQGQ
-786 NGQNPEIEIYD
+786 NGQNPVIEIYD
-797 GSRSIS
+797 GSRTIS
-803 RASLIQKINY
+803 TASLIQKVNY

-828 YFAPGSSFWVVAKF
+828 HFAPGSSFWVVAKF

-850 ATGKTERTDIAQ
+850 GTGKTTRTDVAQ

-877 SEVLKGTSFESVASQ
+877 SEVLKGTSFEAVASQ
-892 LTWAVQAVSK
+892 LTWAVQAISK

-937 NGTYNFNIHVKSNE
+937 NGTYKFNIHVKSNE

-999 YGVFGGNYGMLQ
+999 YGVFAGKYGMLQ
-1011 APKNV
+1011 ASQNEV

-1026 KGANNI
+1026 KGAKNI

-1080 NVTPESYD
+1080 TVTPDVYE

-1165 QFTNDNW
+1165 QFTNNNW

-1243 TYGHKNGKLYI
+1243 TYGHKNGKFYV

-1327 DNDGLDAPY
+1327 DNDGLNAPY
-1336 YDIVT
+1336 YDIQT

-1378 ANDELVAGP
+1378 ANDDLVAGP

-1399 INPSSTVKMTA
+1399 INPSASVKLTA

-1552 DENLAFSVE
+1552 DENLTFSAE
-1561 PASWFSA
+1561 PASWYTA

-1573 AGKSSVDYVFKSK
+1573 NGNSTVDYVFKSK
-1586 LDGFDIPYNWVD
+1586 LDGFDVPYNWVD

-1612 IDKTDFKKVELP
+1612 INKTDFKKVELP

-1705 KNYGNTMMQG
+1705 KNYGNTMMLG

-1724 DGSFKFQYNVDPD
+1724 DGSFKFQYHVDPD

-1769 AVEFSP
+1769 TIEFTP

-1826 TGEAQ
+1826 TGEVQ

-1846 NAMEPSYYEFHVV
+1846 NPMYPSYYEFYVV

-1866 AITDVASEMF
+1866 TITNVASEMF
-1876 TVSESDDPDVE
+1876 VAADPDDPW
-1887 PSAPEGKLEVY
+1887 AMPEASLEVY
-1898 AAQSNNGG
+1898 TSANNSGG
-1906 DDGIDPG
+1906 DGGIDPG

-1928 YQSGMMAPIVV
+1928 YRSGMMAPIVV

-1947 ITPYNVYEVHK
+1947 ITPYNVYEVHA
-1958 KDFPLVFT
+1958 KDYPLVFS
-1966 VEGLNEETHTSTI
+1966 VEGLENTEYNSTI

-2004 YKGTSTVNLKN
+2004 YKGTSTVNLMN
-2015 DGEYKLTYSL
+2015 DGKYKLTYSL

-2033 AGNVDDGSNDPAPAY
+2033 AGNVDDGSNVPAPSY
-2048 NVISYPSEDV
+2048 NVISYPSGDV

-2085 KDDQKFI
+2085 KDDQKFF
-2092 YDLPEGY
+2092 YDLPSGY
-2099 KGNALYYPVLNPVAN
+2099 EGNALYYPVLNPVAN

-2119 MGTGAAALDENF
+2119 MGTGATALDENF

-2187 VKEKP
+2187 VKEEP
-2192 REDGSYQGAARML
+2192 RDDGSYQGAPRML

-2226 AGYKGSAMMATKDGD
+2226 AGYKSSAMMATKDGD

-2261 ALYDNAYS
+2261 TLYNNAYS

-2294 KKDGEIASGK
+2294 KKEGEIAPGE
-2304 AIPVQFEVN
+2304 ALPVLFEVN

-2348 AAPIITAP
+2348 AAPVITAP

-2556 AATGISNVVADASKG
+2556 AATGINNVVADASKG

-2584 NVTIDADADKV
+2584 NVAIDADADKV

-2619 KASIALGKV
+2619 KASVALGKV

>member
-1 MLNYSVA
+1 
-8 ELRNNKTNMTRRL
+8 MTRRL

-166 GERFLEVSPAA
+166 GERFLEISPAA
-177 VARAAKAAST
+177 VAKAAKAAST

-375 TEAVNYFTKNG
+375 TEAVDYFTKNG

-513 NPEYEGLM
+513 NPEYKGLM

-850 ATGKTERTDIAQ
+850 ATGKTERTDVAQ

-999 YGVFGGNYGMLQ
+999 YGVFGGKYGMLQ

-1032 AARSTGTLPVTF
+1032 AARSIGTLPVTF

-1057 LTDKNGNQH
+1057 LTDRNGNQH

-1080 NVTPESYD
+1080 SVTPDAYD

-1188 DYDEIY
+1188 DYEQIY

-1201 SMQQMDG
+1201 SMQQADG

-1243 TYGHKNGKLYI
+1243 TYGHKNGKLYV

-1306 GVSDIAAS
+1306 GVSDIAAA

-1327 DNDGLDAPY
+1327 SNGGLDAPY

-1356 SLSSTDG
+1356 SLSSTEG
-1363 YVGNGESKEIKVTLA
+1363 YVGNGESKDIKVTLA

-1399 INPSSTVKMTA
+1399 TNPSASVKLTA

-1705 KNYGNTMMQG
+1705 MNYGNTMMQG

-1801 YDYELN
+1801 YYYELN

-1831 AEFPEVINVEQPVDE
+1831 VEFPEIINVEQPVDE
-1846 NAMEPSYYEFHVV
+1846 NAMDPSYYEFYVV

-1866 AITDVASEMF
+1866 TITDVASEMF
-1876 TVSESDDPDVE
+1876 TGSESDDPDVE
-1887 PSAPEGKLEVY
+1887 PSAPEGGLEVY
-1898 AAQSNNGG
+1898 TAQSNNGG

-1913 PLALSDDATA
+1913 PMALAADAA
-1923 KAWIP
+1923 KAWVP
-1928 YQSGMMAPIVV
+1928 YKSGMMTPIVV
-1939 GEDTVKFR
+1939 ATDTVKFR
-1947 ITPYNVYEVHK
+1947 IAPYNVYEVHK

-2004 YKGTSTVNLKN
+2004 YKGTRTVNLKN

-2074 GMVKA
+2074 GMLKT

-2092 YDLPEGY
+2092 YDLPKGY
-2099 KGNALYYPVLNPVAN
+2099 EGNALYYPVLNPVEN

-2119 MGTGAAALDENF
+2119 MGTGATALDENF

-2187 VKEKP
+2187 VKEDP

-2294 KKDGEIASGK
+2294 KKDGEIAPGK

-2333 PYNKLYNYHI
+2333 PCNKLCNYHI
-2343 YLNKN
+2343 YLDKN
-2348 AAPIITAP
+2348 AAPVITAP

-2363 EASKAMVPV
+2363 EASKAIVPV

-2401 DGTQEGISESNGTYT
+2401 NGTQEGISESNGTYT

-2447 ESGNVSSVVVNY
+2447 ESGNVSSAVVNY

-2498 DAMTFSAQIADPSLA
+2498 DVMTFSAQIADPSLA

-2556 AATGISNVVADASKG
+2556 AATGISNVVAGASKG

-2584 NVTIDADADKV
+2584 NVTIGADADKV

-2619 KASIALGKV
+2619 KASVALGKV

>member
-1 MLNYSVA
+1 
-8 ELRNNKTNMTRRL
+8 MTRRL

-48 AESNFVE
+48 AEPNFVE

-70 IAAKLPLSVKG
+70 VAAKLPLSVKG
-81 TNKKYV
+81 TNRKYV

-360 CSWGASVAGDEDKSV
+360 CSWGASVADDEDKSV
-375 TEAVNYFTKNG
+375 TEAVDYFTKNG

-406 GDYYPGCLDK
+406 GNYYPGCLDK

-583 TDDLNKLSSATV
+583 TDDLNKLNSATV

-692 ATMSTSARN
+692 ATMSTSGRIK
-701 LKPNPGQVLP
+701 KPNPGQVLP
-711 FSGTVSPTLA
+711 FSGTVSPTLV
-721 KRNAVASSDYKAENW
+721 KRNAVATSDYQAKDW

-742 SNYVY
+742 SNQLY

-772 PNGFNLTDLLIQGQ
+772 PNGFNLTDLRIQGQ
-786 NGQNPEIEIYD
+786 NGQNPVIEIYD

-803 RASLIQKINY
+803 TASLIQKVNY

-828 YFAPGSSFWVVAKF
+828 HFAPGSSFWVVAKF

-850 ATGKTERTDIAQ
+850 GTGKTTRTDVAQ

-877 SEVLKGTSFESVASQ
+877 SEVLKGTSFEAIASQ
-892 LTWAVQAVSK
+892 LTWAVQAISK

-912 EPISGEVRPNESQK
+912 EPISGEVRPSESQK

-937 NGTYNFNIHVKSNE
+937 NGTYKFNIHVKSNE

-968 KPELHSQQLVD
+968 KPELHSQKLVD

-999 YGVFGGNYGMLQ
+999 YGVFGGQYGMLQ

-1016 KSSSDQFNVS
+1016 KSSSNQFNVS

-1066 SFLVRGVASVPAKQ
+1066 SFLVRGVASIPAQ
-1080 NVTPESYD
+1080 QSVTPDVYE

-1126 GSTAKV
+1126 GSKARV

-1138 TISNVAG
+1138 TVSNVAG

-1243 TYGHKNGKLYI
+1243 TYGHKNGKLYV

-1306 GVSDIAAS
+1306 GVSDIAAA

-1327 DNDGLDAPY
+1327 SNDGLDAPY

-1378 ANDELVAGP
+1378 ANDNLVAGP

-1399 INPSSTVKMTA
+1399 INPSSTVKLTA

-1423 DSTSVD
+1423 DSASVD

-1448 GKDALQVAGVSVKNG
+1448 GKDVLQVAGVSVKNG

-1469 EMKAAFS
+1469 EMNAAFS

-1526 SNPESLKVETPYGTN
+1526 SNPESLEVETPYGTN

-1573 AGKSSVDYVFKSK
+1573 TGKSSVDYVFKSK

-1724 DGSFKFQYNVDPD
+1724 DGTFKFQYNVDPD

-1817 VKIPVTLNI
+1817 IKIPVTLNI

-1876 TVSESDDPDVE
+1876 VAADPDDPW
-1887 PSAPEGKLEVY
+1887 AMPEASLEVY
-1898 AAQSNNGG
+1898 TSANNSG

-1913 PLALSDDATA
+1913 PMALAADAA
-1923 KAWIP
+1923 KAWVP

-1947 ITPYNVYEVHK
+1947 ITPYNVSEVHA
-1958 KDFPLVFT
+1958 KDYPLVFS
-1966 VEGLNEETHTSTI
+1966 VEGLENTEYNSTI

-2004 YKGTSTVNLKN
+2004 YKGTSTVNLMN
-2015 DGEYKLTYSL
+2015 DGAYKLTYSL
-2025 SLDPSGRD
+2025 NLDPSGRD
-2033 AGNVDDGSNDPAPAY
+2033 AGNVDDGSNDPAPAF

-2074 GMVKA
+2074 GMLKA

-2092 YDLPEGY
+2092 YDLPSGY
-2099 KGNALYYPVLNPVAN
+2099 EGNALYYPVLNPVAN

-2119 MGTGAAALDENF
+2119 MGTGASALDENF

-2187 VKEKP
+2187 AKEEP

-2294 KKDGEIASGK
+2294 KKEGEIAPGE
-2304 AIPVQFEVN
+2304 ALPVQFEVN

-2343 YLNKN
+2343 YLDKN
-2348 AAPIITAP
+2348 AAPVITAP

-2392 ASVESYANE
+2392 ATVESYENE
-2401 DGTQEGISESNGTYT
+2401 DGTQDGISESNGTYT

-2427 ALVPDY
+2427 ALAPAY
-2433 GTAGKHTFTVNAKD
+2433 GTAGKHSFAVNAKD
-2447 ESGNVSSVVVNY
+2447 EAGNVSSAVVNY

-2527 QVSGSTN
+2527 QMPGSTN

-2549 VIALTVD
+2549 VITLTVD
-2556 AATGISNVVADASKG
+2556 VATGISNVVAGGSKG
-2571 DVTVNGDAENGNL
+2571 DVAVNGDAENGNL
-2584 NVTIDADADKV
+2584 NVTIGADADKV

-2603 GQLMAQKTLQN
+2603 GQLMAQKTLLN

-2619 KASIALGKV
+2619 KAGVALGKV

-2648 VAK
+2648 AAK